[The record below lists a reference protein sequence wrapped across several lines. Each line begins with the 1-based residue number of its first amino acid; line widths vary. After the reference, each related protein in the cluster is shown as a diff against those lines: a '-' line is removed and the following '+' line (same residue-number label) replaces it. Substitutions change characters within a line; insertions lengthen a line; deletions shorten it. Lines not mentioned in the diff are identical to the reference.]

1 MELNATIT
9 LAAADLTSRDG
20 DSNVCSH
27 GLDCLPILRWS
38 NTIGGLTSRVDDVS
52 MFNPRSWFEAVPA
65 NITGI
70 FLSIGNNLWAAAA
83 TIERMADGSS
93 AMTDTFGKMANRFT
107 GAVWNSLSDW
117 RILSMAII
125 LVVGTSL
132 WRYIHNGTIQAFGQ
146 RMVALILG
154 LAMFATVGIA
164 SANNPETP
172 TTLTPY
178 WMVNTTSKYIGDVAG
193 SASDALVQGF
203 DSGGTFLA
211 HDYSKNA
218 TGDLLSCRNYLH
230 QLHLENSTHMK
241 SNGHANDTVLTAM
254 NTMWEET
261 ALRIYARTQYGPG
274 VNADQVFCRVPEY
287 RAGAT
292 ADDMALITKY
302 AISNAYDDKQPAG
315 HFSADGDMMAYI
327 PNLWEGAIGTKA
339 DQKVANEDVG
349 LDRWV
354 TMWDVCGFGKQR
366 NSLYIRSGW
375 AFVNSVEG
383 DNRGIDSSGNPASD
397 TTDLLTQCRAS
408 LTASLTKSKNGEYN
422 KADDKLRPSVM
433 MAGAAEDM
441 DAANKACSN
450 MIGSTLSGAATGG
463 FIGAAWGAAKKAASC
478 LTTNSKAEEHF
489 STFAALANK
498 FNLSS
503 SENWRTLATLHNNT
517 TDETVINSAIR
528 TLSYQQGKVTA
539 SELGASVV
547 FALSSIVNLL
557 IWGVGFG
564 LIKMLT
570 LALACLVAAGGLW
583 LGLLFYAL
591 SPDKGKRAVVNAAK
605 RVGGMCAAGS
615 VLGLAAS
622 TGCLF
627 VTAAMAGLGL
637 INGQGSTTGNTTLF
651 AVASAVLPFVYLWAI
666 RYICVNVWRIGDPF
680 SGEGLFRMIGGQAIM
695 GGLKTLGGAALGGAA
710 GAIGAAMGGGGV
722 KDMLGAAAHGA
733 GLDRSHGALGR
744 AVGTAMA
751 AKDHTE
757 MRNAMLGRN
766 KDNRPGSDADKA
778 ALDRD
783 GKPLD
788 GEGSKEAEKAAGGN
802 EAKDGRA
809 QTEEAVRDRFRK
821 ELEAKG
827 LKGEELEKALDER
840 MASDGGRKAVADH
853 LRDKHAEDAVRD
865 RFRKELEAKGLKG
878 GKLEKALDAAMAS
891 DEGRKAVDDLKYGSK
906 PSDDERTQAEKAVRD
921 RFRKELEAKGLKGD
935 RLESALDGRMRSTE
949 GMEAVS
955 ALADKL
961 HDEAGITDAERD
973 AARRAVFG
981 KRSRELQKAGFKGGD
996 LKRELDKYMDSDEAK
1011 AAVDDL
1017 ARFNHERRV
1026 YGDDIRRAEDAK
1038 RARLRESLAAQGLSG
1053 RRLDDQVE
1061 AMMASDPVRMEIM
1074 RNAHAAHASS
1084 ALASMGF
1091 GTPTPTEADHIAAY
1105 KPDAAE
1111 LAQAQKRI
1119 RERVTNEERARLSR
1133 TMDADSPDFQST
1145 LEANVDSIMRANGT
1159 GKEIGDLASEI
1170 HHDNYM
1176 AAMDRRVAALG
1187 PDARTVL
1194 DQRMAAERE
1203 RIMAGHPDL
1212 SIAEARA
1219 RARGN
1224 VLTESGMA
1232 SIQAAGER
1240 HALAG
1245 MASSLNG
1252 NANDM
1257 IAAASRLGVTATQA
1271 QMDDATDMVRQRL
1284 TQQAAAQGL
1293 SGTLLDSRVDSM
1305 MASDTGRAAV
1315 RAQALSMNPQVA
1327 AQAADARARAVDQ
1340 ATVSLMR
1347 TGAYA
1352 DTADA
1357 RAAAIAQNRLTTQYV
1372 SQGLSGDELNAKVAS
1387 MMADPT
1393 VKARMKADADVL
1405 RADPRRTAR
1414 FDGMLAET
1422 NATLRGRFETA
1433 RMSGSGNL
1441 GAAKAAVM
1449 GSGSVRT
1456 AGAVAS
1462 AVGATAGAV
1471 ARTAAAHPVA
1481 MAAATAALASIDLP
1495 AAVMT
1500 AAAAAA
1506 VHTMASPNGHVRKAV
1521 GFAKPAA
1528 RKAVAAA
1535 REDMTP
1541 LNDGDAMLAVAVPA
1555 VADPMADMP
1564 TMIPRPAP
1572 TPAAAPD
1579 GRPPAFVPPSDRP
1592 MPAADPT
1599 TRDGARVIDEAYG
1612 PGTAAVMDDEGLA
1625 SPDTAVGLNRGQ
1637 AVLPQ
1642 PRSGY
1647 TDEAAGYNAAHG
1659 AGDSAYPPAPR
1670 GGLEMRE
1677 VPAPAPAEA
1686 LAAVSSTPAV
1696 KAAVEAYAQTTGM
1709 DAATAVHFDK
1719 HPADSLRSMG
1729 IGVADDREAARVASA
1744 LGRLGVTGGGDAVA
1758 DAAQAIH
1765 DAGGADARAALG
1777 IIRGAMPR
1785 SARPAPTV
1793 AAPQA
1798 PRRAASPSAP
1808 AAMPP
1813 HPVETPSAAQSPA
1826 STIEATP
1833 SAPRSGS
1840 ASRGRH
1846 DGASYAKARSDA
1858 ARRGGDGSER
1868 PAMASADKATAMRA
1882 DMDAAATPK
1891 TVHDGPSRPAGGESA
1906 PHEGPAADK

>member
-1 MELNATIT
+1 MDLNTTVT
-9 LAAADLTSRDG
+9 LAINTDDG
-20 DSNVCSH
+20 SKTVCNQ
-27 GLDCLPILRWS
+27 LDCLPILRWS

-52 MFNPRSWFEAVPA
+52 LFNPRSWFETVPA

-83 TIERMADGSS
+83 TIERMADGST
-93 AMTDTFGKMANRFT
+93 AMLDSFGKMANRFT

-132 WRYIHNGTIQAFGQ
+132 WRYIHNGTVQAFGQ

-164 SANNPETP
+164 SANNPEKP
-172 TTLTPY
+172 ATLTPY
-178 WMVNTTSKYIGDVAG
+178 WMVTTTSKYIGDVAG
-193 SASDALVQGF
+193 SASDALVDEF
-203 DSGGTFLA
+203 DHGGTFLA

-230 QLHLENSTHMK
+230 ELHALNQKAAAIDNK
-241 SNGHANDTVLTAM
+241 SRDMVLTAM

-274 VNADQVFCRVPEY
+274 ENADQVFCRVPEY
-287 RAGAT
+287 RAGVT
-292 ADDMALITKY
+292 AQ
-302 AISNAYDDKQPAG
+302 N
-315 HFSADGDMMAYI
+315 MAYI
-327 PNLWEGAIGTKA
+327 TDQAVNDGSNNKANVARGGGLGDAMAWHPDLWEA
-339 DQKVANEDVG
+339 DLDDKDSTKVANEDVF

-354 TMWDVCGFGKQR
+354 TMWDVCGYGKQR
-366 NSLYIRSGW
+366 NNLYARSGW
-375 AFVNSVEG
+375 AFVNSIEG
-383 DNRGIDSSGNPASD
+383 SNRGVDKSGDPSSDKNG
-397 TTDLLTQCRAS
+397 TDLVMQCRAAIEAKTDKKDANPNS
-408 LTASLTKSKNGEYN
+408 KLQPSAMSENKTSCLKIGRESVYCREQKGTASDDFVSM
-422 KADDKLRPSVM
+422 KA
-433 MAGAAEDM
+433 
-441 DAANKACSN
+441 
-450 MIGSTLSGAATGG
+450 IT
-463 FIGAAWGAAKKAASC
+463 
-478 LTTNSKAEEHF
+478 
-489 STFAALANK
+489 NK
-498 FNLSS
+498 FNIRTDS
-503 SENWRTLATLHNNT
+503 NWRSLSQTNNNT
-517 TDETVINSAIR
+517 TDENVINAAKR

-547 FALSSIVNLL
+547 FSLSAIVNLL

-778 ALDRD
+778 ALDKD

-788 GEGSKEAEKAAGGN
+788 GEGSKEAEKAAGGDG
-802 EAKDGRA
+802 AKDGRA
-809 QTEEAVRDRFRK
+809 RTEEAVRDRFRK

-840 MASDGGRKAVADH
+840 MASDEGRKAVADH
-853 LRDKHAEDAVRD
+853 LRDKHAEEAVRD

-878 GKLEKALDAAMAS
+878 GKLEKALDAAMDS

-906 PSDDERTQAEKAVRD
+906 PSDDERTQAERAVRD

-1187 PDARTVL
+1187 PDARAVL

-1293 SGTLLDSRVDSM
+1293 SGMLLDSRVDSM

-1433 RMSGSGNL
+1433 RMSGAGSL

-1449 GSGSVRT
+1449 GSRSVRT

-1471 ARTAAAHPVA
+1471 ARTAAAHPVV
-1481 MAAATAALASIDLP
+1481 MAAATAALAPIDLP
-1495 AAVMT
+1495 ATAMAAT
-1500 AAAAAA
+1500 AALAS
-1506 VHTMASPNGHVRKAV
+1506 HTLAGPNGHVRKAV
-1521 GFAKPAA
+1521 GFAKPIA

-1555 VADPMADMP
+1555 TADPMADMP
-1564 TMIPRPAP
+1564 TMIP
-1572 TPAAAPD
+1572 TPAATPD

-1592 MPAADPT
+1592 MPAADPA

-1625 SPDTAVGLNRGQ
+1625 SPDTAVRLNRGQ

-1659 AGDSAYPPAPR
+1659 AEDPAYPPAPR
-1670 GGLEMRE
+1670 GGLEMRK

-1709 DAATAVHFDK
+1709 DTATAVHFDK

-1765 DAGGADARAALG
+1765 DAGGADAKAALD
-1777 IIRGAMPR
+1777 IIRKAGGG
-1785 SARPAPTV
+1785 RPADI
-1793 AAPQA
+1793 
-1798 PRRAASPSAP
+1798 RA
-1808 AAMPP
+1808 
-1813 HPVETPSAAQSPA
+1813 
-1826 STIEATP
+1826 
-1833 SAPRSGS
+1833 
-1840 ASRGRH
+1840 
-1846 DGASYAKARSDA
+1846 
-1858 ARRGGDGSER
+1858 
-1868 PAMASADKATAMRA
+1868 
-1882 DMDAAATPK
+1882 
-1891 TVHDGPSRPAGGESA
+1891 
-1906 PHEGPAADK
+1906 

>member
-1 MELNATIT
+1 MDLNTTVT
-9 LAAADLTSRDG
+9 LAMDAGANTGDG
-20 DSNVCSH
+20 STTVCNQ
-27 GLDCLPILRWS
+27 LDCLPILRWS

-52 MFNPRSWFEAVPA
+52 LFNPRSWFEAVPA

-83 TIERMADGSS
+83 TIERMADGST
-93 AMTDTFGKMANRFT
+93 AMLDSFGKMANRFT

-132 WRYIHNGTIQAFGQ
+132 WRYVHNGTVQAFGQ

-172 TTLTPY
+172 ATLTPY
-178 WMVNTTSKYIGDVAG
+178 WMVTTTSKYIGDVAG
-193 SASDALVQGF
+193 SASDALVDEF
-203 DSGGTFLA
+203 DHGGTFLA

-230 QLHLENSTHMK
+230 ELHVLNQKAAAIDNK
-241 SNGHANDTVLTAM
+241 SRDTVLTAM

-274 VNADQVFCRVPEY
+274 ENADQVFCRVPEY
-287 RAGAT
+287 RAGVT
-292 ADDMALITKY
+292 AQ
-302 AISNAYDDKQPAG
+302 N
-315 HFSADGDMMAYI
+315 MAYI
-327 PNLWEGAIGTKA
+327 TDQAVNDGSNNKANVAWGGGLGDAMAWHPDLWEA
-339 DQKVANEDVG
+339 DLDDKDSTKVANEDVF

-354 TMWDVCGFGKQR
+354 TMWDVCGYGKQR
-366 NSLYIRSGW
+366 NNLYARSGW
-375 AFVNSVEG
+375 AFVNSIEG
-383 DNRGIDSSGNPASD
+383 SDRGVDKSGDPSSDKNG
-397 TTDLLTQCRAS
+397 TDLVMQCRAAIEAKTDKKDANPNS
-408 LTASLTKSKNGEYN
+408 KLQPSAMSENKTSCPKIGRESVYCREQKGTASNDFVSM
-422 KADDKLRPSVM
+422 KA
-433 MAGAAEDM
+433 
-441 DAANKACSN
+441 
-450 MIGSTLSGAATGG
+450 IT
-463 FIGAAWGAAKKAASC
+463 
-478 LTTNSKAEEHF
+478 
-489 STFAALANK
+489 NK
-498 FNLSS
+498 FNIRTDS
-503 SENWRTLATLHNNT
+503 NWRSLSQTNNNT
-517 TDETVINSAIR
+517 TDENVINAAKR

-547 FALSSIVNLL
+547 FSLSAIVNLL

-605 RVGGMCAAGS
+605 RVAGMCAAGS

-680 SGEGLFRMIGGQAIM
+680 SGEGLFKMIGGQAIM

-778 ALDRD
+778 ALDKD
-783 GKPLD
+783 GKPID

-809 QTEEAVRDRFRK
+809 QAEE
-821 ELEAKG
+821 
-827 LKGEELEKALDER
+827 
-840 MASDGGRKAVADH
+840 
-853 LRDKHAEDAVRD
+853 
-865 RFRKELEAKGLKG
+865 
-878 GKLEKALDAAMAS
+878 
-891 DEGRKAVDDLKYGSK
+891 
-906 PSDDERTQAEKAVRD
+906 TVRD

-955 ALADKL
+955 ALADRL

-1017 ARFNHERRV
+1017 ARFNHEQRV

-1133 TMDADSPDFQST
+1133 TMDTDSPDFQST

-1187 PDARTVL
+1187 PDARAVL

-1257 IAAASRLGVTATQA
+1257 IAAASRLGVTATQT
-1271 QMDDATDMVRQRL
+1271 QMDDATDMVRQRF
-1284 TQQAAAQGL
+1284 TEQAAAQGL

-1357 RAAAIAQNRLTTQYV
+1357 RAAAIAQNRLTTRYV

-1441 GAAKAAVM
+1441 GAARAAVM

-1456 AGAVAS
+1456 AGAAAS

-1481 MAAATAALASIDLP
+1481 MAAATAALAPIDLP
-1495 AAVMT
+1495 AAAMT
-1500 AAAAAA
+1500 ATAALA
-1506 VHTMASPNGHVRKAV
+1506 VHTMASPNGHVHKAV
-1521 GFAKPAA
+1521 GFAKPIA

-1555 VADPMADMP
+1555 TADPMADMP
-1564 TMIPRPAP
+1564 TTIPRPAP

-1592 MPAADPT
+1592 MPAADPA

-1625 SPDTAVGLNRGQ
+1625 SPDAAVRLNRGQ

-1659 AGDSAYPPAPR
+1659 AEDSAYPPAPL
-1670 GGLEMRE
+1670 GGLEMRK
-1677 VPAPAPAEA
+1677 VPTPAPAEA

-1696 KAAVEAYAQTTGM
+1696 KAAVEAYAQTIGM
-1709 DAATAVHFDK
+1709 DTATAVHFDK

-1729 IGVADDREAARVASA
+1729 IDVADDREAARVASA

-1765 DAGGADARAALG
+1765 DAGGADAKAALD
-1777 IIRGAMPR
+1777 IIR
-1785 SARPAPTV
+1785 
-1793 AAPQA
+1793 
-1798 PRRAASPSAP
+1798 
-1808 AAMPP
+1808 
-1813 HPVETPSAAQSPA
+1813 
-1826 STIEATP
+1826 
-1833 SAPRSGS
+1833 
-1840 ASRGRH
+1840 
-1846 DGASYAKARSDA
+1846 K
-1858 ARRGGDGSER
+1858 
-1868 PAMASADKATAMRA
+1868 
-1882 DMDAAATPK
+1882 
-1891 TVHDGPSRPAGGESA
+1891 AGGTA
-1906 PHEGPAADK
+1906 H

>member
-117 RILSMAII
+117 RILSVAII
-125 LVVGTSL
+125 LVVGVSL
-132 WRYIHNGTIQAFGQ
+132 WRYIHNGTVQAFGQ
-146 RMVALILG
+146 RMVALVLG
-154 LAMFATVGIA
+154 LAMFSTVGIA

-172 TTLTPY
+172 ATLTPY

-292 ADDMALITKY
+292 ADDIALITKY

-408 LTASLTKSKNGEYN
+408 LTASLTKSKNSEYN
-422 KADDKLRPSVM
+422 KADGKLRPSVM

-615 VLGLAAS
+615 VLGLVAS

-788 GEGSKEAEKAAGGN
+788 GEGSKEVEKAAGGN

-809 QTEEAVRDRFRK
+809 QAEETVRDRFRK

-827 LKGEELEKALDER
+827 LKGR
-840 MASDGGRKAVADH
+840 R
-853 LRDKHAEDAVRD
+853 
-865 RFRKELEAKGLKG
+865 
-878 GKLEKALDAAMAS
+878 LEKALDAAMDS

-1017 ARFNHERRV
+1017 ARFNHEQRV

-1111 LAQAQKRI
+1111 FAQAQKRI

-1133 TMDADSPDFQST
+1133 TMDTGSPDFQST

-1187 PDARTVL
+1187 PDARAVL
-1194 DQRMAAERE
+1194 DRRMAAERE

-1219 RARGN
+1219 RARAN

-1271 QMDDATDMVRQRL
+1271 QMDDATDMVRQRF
-1284 TQQAAAQGL
+1284 TEQAAAQGL

-1357 RAAAIAQNRLTTQYV
+1357 RAAAIAQNRLTTRYV
-1372 SQGLSGDELNAKVAS
+1372 SQGLSGDELDAKVAS

-1422 NATLRGRFETA
+1422 NSTLRGRFETA

-1449 GSGSVRT
+1449 GSGSVQT

-1462 AVGATAGAV
+1462 AIGATAGAV
-1471 ARTAAAHPVA
+1471 ARTAAAHPVV
-1481 MAAATAALASIDLP
+1481 MAAATAALAPIDLP
-1495 AAVMT
+1495 AAAMT

-1506 VHTMASPNGHVRKAV
+1506 VHTMASPNGHVHKAV
-1521 GFAKPAA
+1521 GFAKPVA

-1541 LNDGDAMLAVAVPA
+1541 LNDGGAMLAVAVPA
-1555 VADPMADMP
+1555 TADPMADMP
-1564 TMIPRPAP
+1564 TTIPRPAP
-1572 TPAAAPD
+1572 TPAATPD

-1625 SPDTAVGLNRGQ
+1625 SPDTAVRLNRGQ

-1659 AGDSAYPPAPR
+1659 AGDSAYPPAPL
-1670 GGLEMRE
+1670 GGLEMRK

-1686 LAAVSSTPAV
+1686 LSAVSSTPAV

-1709 DAATAVHFDK
+1709 DTATAVHFDK

-1729 IGVADDREAARVASA
+1729 IDVADDREAARVASA

-1765 DAGGADARAALG
+1765 DAGGADAEAALD
-1777 IIRGAMPR
+1777 IIR
-1785 SARPAPTV
+1785 
-1793 AAPQA
+1793 
-1798 PRRAASPSAP
+1798 
-1808 AAMPP
+1808 
-1813 HPVETPSAAQSPA
+1813 
-1826 STIEATP
+1826 
-1833 SAPRSGS
+1833 
-1840 ASRGRH
+1840 
-1846 DGASYAKARSDA
+1846 KAGGA
-1858 ARRGGDGSER
+1858 AR
-1868 PAMASADKATAMRA
+1868 
-1882 DMDAAATPK
+1882 
-1891 TVHDGPSRPAGGESA
+1891 
-1906 PHEGPAADK
+1906 

>member
-1 MELNATIT
+1 MDLNTTVT
-9 LAAADLTSRDG
+9 LAKDAGANTGDG
-20 DSNVCSH
+20 STTVCNQ
-27 GLDCLPILRWS
+27 LDCLPILRWS

-52 MFNPRSWFEAVPA
+52 LFNPRSWFEAVPA

-83 TIERMADGSS
+83 TIERMADGST
-93 AMTDTFGKMANRFT
+93 AMLDSFGKMANRFT

-132 WRYIHNGTIQAFGQ
+132 WRYVHNGTVQAFGQ

-172 TTLTPY
+172 ATLTPY
-178 WMVNTTSKYIGDVAG
+178 WMVTTTSKYIGDVAG
-193 SASDALVQGF
+193 SASDALVDEF
-203 DSGGTFLA
+203 DHGGTFLA

-230 QLHLENSTHMK
+230 ELHVLNQKAAAIDNK
-241 SNGHANDTVLTAM
+241 SRDMVLTAM

-274 VNADQVFCRVPEY
+274 ENADQVFCRVPEY
-287 RAGAT
+287 RTGVT
-292 ADDMALITKY
+292 AQD
-302 AISNAYDDKQPAG
+302 
-315 HFSADGDMMAYI
+315 MAYI
-327 PNLWEGAIGTKA
+327 TDQAVNDGSNNKANVARDDGLGDAMAWHPDLWEA
-339 DQKVANEDVG
+339 DLDDKDSTKVANEDVF

-354 TMWDVCGFGKQR
+354 TMWDVCGYGKQR
-366 NSLYIRSGW
+366 NNLYARSGW
-375 AFVNSVEG
+375 AFVNSIEG
-383 DNRGIDSSGNPASD
+383 SDRGVDESGAPSSDKNG
-397 TTDLLTQCRAS
+397 TDLVMQCRAAIEAKTTKTGGLNS
-408 LTASLTKSKNGEYN
+408 KLQPSTMFENNTSCPKIGRESVYCREQKGTASDDFVSM
-422 KADDKLRPSVM
+422 KA
-433 MAGAAEDM
+433 
-441 DAANKACSN
+441 
-450 MIGSTLSGAATGG
+450 IT
-463 FIGAAWGAAKKAASC
+463 
-478 LTTNSKAEEHF
+478 
-489 STFAALANK
+489 NK
-498 FNLSS
+498 FNIRTDS
-503 SENWRTLATLHNNT
+503 NWRSLSQTNNNT
-517 TDETVINSAIR
+517 TDENVINAAKR

-666 RYICVNVWRIGDPF
+666 RYICVNIWRIGDPF
-680 SGEGLFRMIGGQAIM
+680 SGEGLFKMIGGQAIM

-722 KDMLGAAAHGA
+722 RDMLGAAAHGA

-778 ALDRD
+778 ALDKD
-783 GKPLD
+783 GQPLD

-809 QTEEAVRDRFRK
+809 QAEETVRDRFRK

-840 MASDGGRKAVADH
+840 MASDEGRKAVADH
-853 LRDKHAEDAVRD
+853 LRDKHAED
-865 RFRKELEAKGLKG
+865 
-878 GKLEKALDAAMAS
+878 
-891 DEGRKAVDDLKYGSK
+891 
-906 PSDDERTQAEKAVRD
+906 AVRD

-955 ALADKL
+955 ALADRL

-1017 ARFNHERRV
+1017 ARYNHEQRV

-1119 RERVTNEERARLSR
+1119 RERVTNEEGARLSR
-1133 TMDADSPDFQST
+1133 TMDTGSPDFQST

-1187 PDARTVL
+1187 PDARAVL
-1194 DQRMAAERE
+1194 DRRMAAERE

-1219 RARGN
+1219 RARAN

-1327 AQAADARARAVDQ
+1327 AQAAAARARAVDQ

-1357 RAAAIAQNRLTTQYV
+1357 RAAAIAQNRLTTRYV

-1422 NATLRGRFETA
+1422 NSTLRGRFETA

-1449 GSGSVRT
+1449 GSGSVQT
-1456 AGAVAS
+1456 AGTVAS
-1462 AVGATAGAV
+1462 AIGATAGAV
-1471 ARTAAAHPVA
+1471 ARTAAAHPVV
-1481 MAAATAALASIDLP
+1481 MAAATAALAPIDLP
-1495 AAVMT
+1495 AAAMT
-1500 AAAAAA
+1500 ATAALA
-1506 VHTMASPNGHVRKAV
+1506 VHTMASPNGHVHKAV
-1521 GFAKPAA
+1521 GFAKPIA

-1541 LNDGDAMLAVAVPA
+1541 PNDGDAMLAVAVPA
-1555 VADPMADMP
+1555 TADPMADMP

-1572 TPAAAPD
+1572 TPAAESA

-1625 SPDTAVGLNRGQ
+1625 SPDTAVRLNRGQ

-1659 AGDSAYPPAPR
+1659 AEDSAYPPVPR

-1677 VPAPAPAEA
+1677 APAPAPAEA

-1729 IGVADDREAARVASA
+1729 IDVADDREAAQVASA
-1744 LGRLGVTGGGDAVA
+1744 LGRLGTTGGGDAVA

-1765 DAGGADARAALG
+1765 DAGGADAEAALD
-1777 IIRGAMPR
+1777 IIR
-1785 SARPAPTV
+1785 
-1793 AAPQA
+1793 
-1798 PRRAASPSAP
+1798 
-1808 AAMPP
+1808 
-1813 HPVETPSAAQSPA
+1813 
-1826 STIEATP
+1826 
-1833 SAPRSGS
+1833 
-1840 ASRGRH
+1840 
-1846 DGASYAKARSDA
+1846 K
-1858 ARRGGDGSER
+1858 
-1868 PAMASADKATAMRA
+1868 
-1882 DMDAAATPK
+1882 
-1891 TVHDGPSRPAGGESA
+1891 AGGTA
-1906 PHEGPAADK
+1906 H

>member
-1 MELNATIT
+1 MDLNTTVT
-9 LAAADLTSRDG
+9 LAMNASANTDDG
-20 DSNVCSH
+20 SKTVCNQ
-27 GLDCLPILRWS
+27 LDCLPILRWS

-52 MFNPRSWFEAVPA
+52 LFNPRSWFEAVPA

-83 TIERMADGSS
+83 TIERMADGSA
-93 AMTDTFGKMANRFT
+93 AMLDSFGKMANRFT

-164 SANNPETP
+164 SANNPEKP
-172 TTLTPY
+172 ATLTPY
-178 WMVNTTSKYIGDVAG
+178 WMVTTTSKYIGDVAG
-193 SASDALVQGF
+193 SASDALVDRF
-203 DSGGTFLA
+203 DHGGTFLA
-211 HDYSKNA
+211 HDFSKNA

-230 QLHLENSTHMK
+230 ELHALNQKAAAIDNK
-241 SNGHANDTVLTAM
+241 SRDTVLTAM

-274 VNADQVFCRVPEY
+274 ENADQVFCRVPEY
-287 RAGAT
+287 RAGVT
-292 ADDMALITKY
+292 AQ
-302 AISNAYDDKQPAG
+302 N
-315 HFSADGDMMAYI
+315 MAYI
-327 PNLWEGAIGTKA
+327 TDQAVNDGSDNKANVAWSGGLGDAMAWHPDLWEA
-339 DQKVANEDVG
+339 DLDDKDSTKVANEDVF

-354 TMWDVCGFGKQR
+354 TMWDVCGYGKQR
-366 NSLYIRSGW
+366 NNLYARSGW
-375 AFVNSVEG
+375 AFVNSIEG
-383 DNRGIDSSGNPASD
+383 SDRGVDKSGDPSSDKNG
-397 TTDLLTQCRAS
+397 TDLVMQCRAAIEAKTTKTGS
-408 LTASLTKSKNGEYN
+408 LNSKLQPSTMSESKTSCPKIGREGVYCREQKGTASNDFVSM
-422 KADDKLRPSVM
+422 KA
-433 MAGAAEDM
+433 
-441 DAANKACSN
+441 
-450 MIGSTLSGAATGG
+450 IT
-463 FIGAAWGAAKKAASC
+463 
-478 LTTNSKAEEHF
+478 
-489 STFAALANK
+489 NK
-498 FNLSS
+498 FNIRTDS
-503 SENWRTLATLHNNT
+503 NWRSLSQTNNNT
-517 TDETVINSAIR
+517 TDENVINAAKR

-547 FALSSIVNLL
+547 FSLAAIVNLL

-680 SGEGLFRMIGGQAIM
+680 SGEGLFKMIGGQAIM

-733 GLDRSHGALGR
+733 ELDRSHGALGR

-778 ALDRD
+778 ALDKD

-802 EAKDGRA
+802 EAKDEKSQA
-809 QTEEAVRDRFRK
+809 EETVRDRFRK

-840 MASDGGRKAVADH
+840 MASDEGRKAVADH
-853 LRDKHAEDAVRD
+853 LRDKHAED
-865 RFRKELEAKGLKG
+865 
-878 GKLEKALDAAMAS
+878 
-891 DEGRKAVDDLKYGSK
+891 
-906 PSDDERTQAEKAVRD
+906 AVRD

-1011 AAVDDL
+1011 AAVDNL
-1017 ARFNHERRV
+1017 ARFNHEQRV

-1038 RARLRESLAAQGLSG
+1038 RAQLRESLAAQGLSG

-1133 TMDADSPDFQST
+1133 TMDTDSPDFQST

-1187 PDARTVL
+1187 PDARAVL

-1357 RAAAIAQNRLTTQYV
+1357 RAAAIAQNRLTTRYV

-1433 RMSGSGNL
+1433 RMSGAGSL

-1449 GSGSVRT
+1449 GSRGVQT

-1462 AVGATAGAV
+1462 AVGATTEAV

-1481 MAAATAALASIDLP
+1481 MAAATAALAPIDLP
-1495 AAVMT
+1495 VTAMAAT
-1500 AAAAAA
+1500 AALA
-1506 VHTMASPNGHVRKAV
+1506 VHTMASPNGHVHKAV
-1521 GFAKPAA
+1521 EFAKPAA

-1555 VADPMADMP
+1555 TADPMADMP

-1572 TPAAAPD
+1572 TPAATPD

-1612 PGTAAVMDDEGLA
+1612 PGTAAVMNDEGLA
-1625 SPDTAVGLNRGQ
+1625 SPDAAVRLNRGQ

-1659 AGDSAYPPAPR
+1659 AEDSVYPPAPR

-1677 VPAPAPAEA
+1677 APAPAPAEA

-1729 IGVADDREAARVASA
+1729 IDVADDREAARVASA

-1765 DAGGADARAALG
+1765 DAGGADAKVALG

-1785 SARPAPTV
+1785 STPARPAPTV
-1793 AAPQA
+1793 V
-1798 PRRAASPSAP
+1798 SSAR
-1808 AAMPP
+1808 
-1813 HPVETPSAAQSPA
+1813 PSAAQSPA
-1826 STIEATP
+1826 STAEATP

-1846 DGASYAKARSDA
+1846 DGVSYAKARSDA

-1891 TVHDGPSRPAGGESA
+1891 TAHDGPSKPAGGESA

>member
-70 FLSIGNNLWAAAA
+70 FLSVGNNLWAAAA

-117 RILSMAII
+117 RILSVAII
-125 LVVGTSL
+125 LVVGVSL
-132 WRYIHNGTIQAFGQ
+132 WRYIHNGTVQAFGQ
-146 RMVALILG
+146 RMVALVLG
-154 LAMFATVGIA
+154 LAMFSTVGIA

-172 TTLTPY
+172 ATLTPY

-450 MIGSTLSGAATGG
+450 MTGSILSGAATGG

-478 LTTNSKAEEHF
+478 LTTNSKAEDHF
-489 STFAALANK
+489 TTFAALANK

-517 TDETVINSAIR
+517 TDETVVNSAIR

-778 ALDRD
+778 ALDKD
-783 GKPLD
+783 GQPLD

-809 QTEEAVRDRFRK
+809 QAEETVRDRFRK

-827 LKGEELEKALDER
+827 LKGR
-840 MASDGGRKAVADH
+840 
-853 LRDKHAEDAVRD
+853 
-865 RFRKELEAKGLKG
+865 
-878 GKLEKALDAAMAS
+878 KLEKALDAAMAS

-955 ALADKL
+955 ALADRL

-1017 ARFNHERRV
+1017 ARFNHEQRV

-1111 LAQAQKRI
+1111 FAQAQKRI

-1187 PDARTVL
+1187 PDARAVL
-1194 DQRMAAERE
+1194 DRRMAAERE

-1219 RARGN
+1219 RARAN

-1257 IAAASRLGVTATQA
+1257 IAAASRLGVAATQA

-1471 ARTAAAHPVA
+1471 ARTAAAHPVV
-1481 MAAATAALASIDLP
+1481 MAAATAALAPIDLP
-1495 AAVMT
+1495 VTAMAAT
-1500 AAAAAA
+1500 AAL
-1506 VHTMASPNGHVRKAV
+1506 VSHTLASPNGHVHKAV
-1521 GFAKPAA
+1521 EFAKPAA

-1535 REDMTP
+1535 RENMTP

-1625 SPDTAVGLNRGQ
+1625 SPDTAVRLNRGQ

-1659 AGDSAYPPAPR
+1659 AGDSAYPPAPQ

-1729 IGVADDREAARVASA
+1729 IDVADDREAARVASA

-1813 HPVETPSAAQSPA
+1813 HPVETPSAAQSPS

-1891 TVHDGPSRPAGGESA
+1891 TAHDGPSRPAGGESA

>member
-203 DSGGTFLA
+203 DSGRTFLA

-422 KADDKLRPSVM
+422 KADGKLRPSVM

-591 SPDKGKRAVVNAAK
+591 SPDRGKRAVVNAAK

-778 ALDRD
+778 ALDKD

-802 EAKDGRA
+802 EAKD
-809 QTEEAVRDRFRK
+809 
-821 ELEAKG
+821 
-827 LKGEELEKALDER
+827 EK
-840 MASDGGRKAVADH
+840 S
-853 LRDKHAEDAVRD
+853 
-865 RFRKELEAKGLKG
+865 
-878 GKLEKALDAAMAS
+878 
-891 DEGRKAVDDLKYGSK
+891 
-906 PSDDERTQAEKAVRD
+906 QAEETVRD

-1017 ARFNHERRV
+1017 ARFNHGQRV

-1187 PDARTVL
+1187 PDARAVL
-1194 DQRMAAERE
+1194 DQRMAAERK

-1257 IAAASRLGVTATQA
+1257 IAAASRLGVAATQA

-1357 RAAAIAQNRLTTQYV
+1357 RAAAIAQNRLATQYV

-1433 RMSGSGNL
+1433 RMSGSRNL

-1449 GSGSVRT
+1449 GSRSVQT

-1481 MAAATAALASIDLP
+1481 MAAATAALAPIDLP
-1495 AAVMT
+1495 ATAMAAT
-1500 AAAAAA
+1500 AALAS
-1506 VHTMASPNGHVRKAV
+1506 HTLAGPNGHVRKAV
-1521 GFAKPAA
+1521 GFAKPIA

-1535 REDMTP
+1535 RKNMTP
-1541 LNDGDAMLAVAVPA
+1541 LNDGDAMLAVAVPGHRRPHGGH
-1555 VADPMADMP
+1555 ADDDPKA
-1564 TMIPRPAP
+1564 RPDARGGP
-1572 TPAAAPD
+1572 
-1579 GRPPAFVPPSDRP
+1579 GRPPAGVRPAVRPSDAGRRSGDPRRRP
-1592 MPAADPT
+1592 
-1599 TRDGARVIDEAYG
+1599 RHRRGVRSGHRGRHGRRGARVAG
-1612 PGTAAVMDDEGLA
+1612 HG
-1625 SPDTAVGLNRGQ
+1625 RQ
-1637 AVLPQ
+1637 AE
-1642 PRSGY
+1642 PR
-1647 TDEAAGYNAAHG
+1647 
-1659 AGDSAYPPAPR
+1659 
-1670 GGLEMRE
+1670 
-1677 VPAPAPAEA
+1677 
-1686 LAAVSSTPAV
+1686 
-1696 KAAVEAYAQTTGM
+1696 TG
-1709 DAATAVHFDK
+1709 
-1719 HPADSLRSMG
+1719 R
-1729 IGVADDREAARVASA
+1729 
-1744 LGRLGVTGGGDAVA
+1744 
-1758 DAAQAIH
+1758 
-1765 DAGGADARAALG
+1765 
-1777 IIRGAMPR
+1777 
-1785 SARPAPTV
+1785 
-1793 AAPQA
+1793 
-1798 PRRAASPSAP
+1798 AP
-1808 AAMPP
+1808 AAAERL
-1813 HPVETPSAAQSPA
+1813 H
-1826 STIEATP
+1826 
-1833 SAPRSGS
+1833 G
-1840 ASRGRH
+1840 RGR
-1846 DGASYAKARSDA
+1846 RLQRRPW
-1858 ARRGGDGSER
+1858 RRGPG
-1868 PAMASADKATAMRA
+1868 
-1882 DMDAAATPK
+1882 
-1891 TVHDGPSRPAGGESA
+1891 VPSGPAGRTGDA
-1906 PHEGPAADK
+1906 

>member
-1 MELNATIT
+1 MDLNTTVT
-9 LAAADLTSRDG
+9 LAMNASANTDDG
-20 DSNVCSH
+20 SKTVCNQ
-27 GLDCLPILRWS
+27 LDCLPILRWS
-38 NTIGGLTSRVDDVS
+38 NTIGGLTSRVDDIS
-52 MFNPRSWFEAVPA
+52 LFNPRSWFEAVPA

-83 TIERMADGSS
+83 MIERMADGSA
-93 AMTDTFGKMANRFT
+93 AMLDSFGKMANRFT

-164 SANNPETP
+164 SANNPEKP
-172 TTLTPY
+172 ATLTPY
-178 WMVNTTSKYIGDVAG
+178 WMVTTTSKYIGDVAG
-193 SASDALVQGF
+193 SASDTLVDEF
-203 DSGGTFLA
+203 DHGGTFLA
-211 HDYSKNA
+211 HDFSGSKHP

-230 QLHLENSTHMK
+230 ELHVLNQKAAAIDNK
-241 SNGHANDTVLTAM
+241 SRDTVLTAM

-261 ALRIYARTQYGPG
+261 ALRIYARTQYGSG
-274 VNADQVFCRVPEY
+274 ENADQVFCRVPEY
-287 RAGAT
+287 RAGVT
-292 ADDMALITKY
+292 AQ
-302 AISNAYDDKQPAG
+302 N
-315 HFSADGDMMAYI
+315 MAYI
-327 PNLWEGAIGTKA
+327 TDQAVNDGSDNKVNVTWGGGLGDAMAWHPDLWEANLDDKDST
-339 DQKVANEDVG
+339 KVANEDVF

-354 TMWDVCGFGKQR
+354 TMWDVCGYGKQR
-366 NSLYIRSGW
+366 NNLYARSGW
-375 AFVNSVEG
+375 AFVNSIEG
-383 DNRGIDSSGNPASD
+383 SDRGVDKSGDPSSDKNG
-397 TTDLLTQCRAS
+397 TDLVMQCRAAIEAKTDEKDANPNS
-408 LTASLTKSKNGEYN
+408 KLQPSTMFENKTSCPKTGRESVYCREQKGTASNDFVSM
-422 KADDKLRPSVM
+422 KA
-433 MAGAAEDM
+433 
-441 DAANKACSN
+441 
-450 MIGSTLSGAATGG
+450 IT
-463 FIGAAWGAAKKAASC
+463 
-478 LTTNSKAEEHF
+478 
-489 STFAALANK
+489 NK
-498 FNLSS
+498 FNIRTDS
-503 SENWRTLATLHNNT
+503 NWRSLSQTNNNT
-517 TDETVINSAIR
+517 TDENVINAAKR

-547 FALSSIVNLL
+547 FSLAAIVNLL

-651 AVASAVLPFVYLWAI
+651 AVASAVLPFIYLWAI

-680 SGEGLFRMIGGQAIM
+680 SGEGLFKMIGGQAIM

-802 EAKDGRA
+802 EAKDEKSQA
-809 QTEEAVRDRFRK
+809 EETVRDRFRK

-827 LKGEELEKALDER
+827 LKGEELEKALD
-840 MASDGGRKAVADH
+840 
-853 LRDKHAEDAVRD
+853 
-865 RFRKELEAKGLKG
+865 
-878 GKLEKALDAAMAS
+878 AAMDS

-1017 ARFNHERRV
+1017 ARFNHGQRV

-1038 RARLRESLAAQGLSG
+1038 RAQLRESLAAQGLSG

-1145 LEANVDSIMRANGT
+1145 LEANVDSIMRANGI

-1187 PDARTVL
+1187 PDARAVL
-1194 DQRMAAERE
+1194 DRRMAAERE

-1271 QMDDATDMVRQRL
+1271 QMDDATDMVRQRF
-1284 TQQAAAQGL
+1284 TEQAAAQGL

-1357 RAAAIAQNRLTTQYV
+1357 RAAAIAQNRLTTRYV

-1433 RMSGSGNL
+1433 RMSGSGDL

-1449 GSGSVRT
+1449 GSRSVRT

-1481 MAAATAALASIDLP
+1481 MAAATAALAPIDLP
-1495 AAVMT
+1495 VTAMAAT
-1500 AAAAAA
+1500 AALAS
-1506 VHTMASPNGHVRKAV
+1506 HTLASPNGHVRKAV
-1521 GFAKPAA
+1521 GFAKSIA

-1555 VADPMADMP
+1555 TAGPMADMP

-1592 MPAADPT
+1592 MPAADPA

-1612 PGTAAVMDDEGLA
+1612 PGTAAVMNDEGLA
-1625 SPDTAVGLNRGQ
+1625 SPDTAVRLNRGQ

-1659 AGDSAYPPAPR
+1659 AEDPVYPPAPR

-1709 DAATAVHFDK
+1709 DTATAIHFDK

-1729 IGVADDREAARVASA
+1729 IDVADDREAARVASA
-1744 LGRLGVTGGGDAVA
+1744 LGRLGVTGGGDAIA

-1765 DAGGADARAALG
+1765 DAGGADAKAALG
-1777 IIRGAMPR
+1777 IIHGAMPR
-1785 SARPAPTV
+1785 SASARPAPTV

-1798 PRRAASPSAP
+1798 PRRAASSSAP

-1826 STIEATP
+1826 STAEATP

-1840 ASRGRH
+1840 VSRGRH
-1846 DGASYAKARSDA
+1846 DGVSYAKARSDA

-1891 TVHDGPSRPAGGESA
+1891 TAHDGPSKPAGGESA

>member
-1 MELNATIT
+1 MDLNTTVT
-9 LAAADLTSRDG
+9 LAMNASANTDDG
-20 DSNVCSH
+20 SKTVCNQ
-27 GLDCLPILRWS
+27 LDCLPILRWS

-52 MFNPRSWFEAVPA
+52 LFNPRSWFEAVPA

-83 TIERMADGSS
+83 TIERMADGSA
-93 AMTDTFGKMANRFT
+93 AMLDSFGKMANRFT

-164 SANNPETP
+164 SANNPEKP
-172 TTLTPY
+172 ATLTPY
-178 WMVNTTSKYIGDVAG
+178 WMVTTTSKYIGDVAG
-193 SASDALVQGF
+193 SASDTLVDEF
-203 DSGGTFLA
+203 DHGGTFLA
-211 HDYSKNA
+211 HDFSGSKHP

-230 QLHLENSTHMK
+230 ELHVLNQKAAAIDNK
-241 SNGHANDTVLTAM
+241 SRDTVLTAM

-274 VNADQVFCRVPEY
+274 ENADQVFCRVPEY
-287 RAGAT
+287 RAGVT
-292 ADDMALITKY
+292 AQ
-302 AISNAYDDKQPAG
+302 N
-315 HFSADGDMMAYI
+315 MAYI
-327 PNLWEGAIGTKA
+327 TDQAVNDGSDNKANVAWGGGLGDAMAWHPDLWEA
-339 DQKVANEDVG
+339 DLDDKDSTKVANEDVF
-349 LDRWV
+349 LDRWA
-354 TMWDVCGFGKQR
+354 TMWDVCGYGKQR
-366 NSLYIRSGW
+366 NNLYARSGW
-375 AFVNSVEG
+375 AFVNSIEG
-383 DNRGIDSSGNPASD
+383 SDRGVDKSGDPSSDKNG
-397 TTDLLTQCRAS
+397 TDLVMQCRAAIEAKTDKKDANPNS
-408 LTASLTKSKNGEYN
+408 KLQPSTMFENKTSCPKIGRESVYCREQKGTASNDFVSM
-422 KADDKLRPSVM
+422 KA
-433 MAGAAEDM
+433 
-441 DAANKACSN
+441 
-450 MIGSTLSGAATGG
+450 IT
-463 FIGAAWGAAKKAASC
+463 
-478 LTTNSKAEEHF
+478 
-489 STFAALANK
+489 NK
-498 FNLSS
+498 FNIRTDS
-503 SENWRTLATLHNNT
+503 NWRSLSQTNNNT
-517 TDETVINSAIR
+517 TDENVINAAKR

-547 FALSSIVNLL
+547 FSLAAIVNLL

-651 AVASAVLPFVYLWAI
+651 AVASAVLPFIYLWAI

-778 ALDRD
+778 ALDKD

-788 GEGSKEAEKAAGGN
+788 GEGSKEAEKAAGGDGT
-802 EAKDGRA
+802 KDGRA
-809 QTEEAVRDRFRK
+809 RTEEAVRDRFRK

-840 MASDGGRKAVADH
+840 MASDEGRKAVADH

-906 PSDDERTQAEKAVRD
+906 PSDDERTQAEEAVHD

-1017 ARFNHERRV
+1017 ARFNHGQRV

-1038 RARLRESLAAQGLSG
+1038 RAQLRESLAAQGLSG

-1133 TMDADSPDFQST
+1133 TMDTDSPDFQST

-1187 PDARTVL
+1187 PDARAVL
-1194 DQRMAAERE
+1194 DRRMAAERE

-1357 RAAAIAQNRLTTQYV
+1357 RAAAIAQNRLTTRYV

-1393 VKARMKADADVL
+1393 VMARMKADADVL

-1433 RMSGSGNL
+1433 RMSGAGSL

-1449 GSGSVRT
+1449 GSRSVQT

-1481 MAAATAALASIDLP
+1481 MAAATAALAPIDLP
-1495 AAVMT
+1495 IAAMAATT
-1500 AAAAAA
+1500 ALAS
-1506 VHTMASPNGHVRKAV
+1506 HTLASPNGHVRKAV

-1555 VADPMADMP
+1555 TAGPMADMP

-1572 TPAAAPD
+1572 TPAATPD

-1592 MPAADPT
+1592 MPAADPA

-1612 PGTAAVMDDEGLA
+1612 PGTAGVMNDEGLA
-1625 SPDTAVGLNRGQ
+1625 SPDTAVRLNRGQ

-1659 AGDSAYPPAPR
+1659 AEDSAYPPVPR

-1677 VPAPAPAEA
+1677 APAPAPAEA

-1744 LGRLGVTGGGDAVA
+1744 LGRLGVTRGGDAVA

-1765 DAGGADARAALG
+1765 DAGGADAKAALG

-1785 SARPAPTV
+1785 STPARPAPTV
-1793 AAPQA
+1793 V
-1798 PRRAASPSAP
+1798 SSAR
-1808 AAMPP
+1808 
-1813 HPVETPSAAQSPA
+1813 PSAAQSPA
-1826 STIEATP
+1826 STVEATP
-1833 SAPRSGS
+1833 SAPRSGF

>member
-1 MELNATIT
+1 MDLNTTVT
-9 LAAADLTSRDG
+9 LAMNASANTDDG
-20 DSNVCSH
+20 SKTVCNQ
-27 GLDCLPILRWS
+27 LDCLPILRWS

-52 MFNPRSWFEAVPA
+52 LFNPRSWFEAVPA

-83 TIERMADGSS
+83 TIERMADGST
-93 AMTDTFGKMANRFT
+93 AMLDSFGKMANRFT

-172 TTLTPY
+172 ATLTPY
-178 WMVNTTSKYIGDVAG
+178 WMVTTTSKYIGDVAG
-193 SASDALVQGF
+193 SASDTLVDEF
-203 DSGGTFLA
+203 DHGGTFLA

-230 QLHLENSTHMK
+230 ELHALNQKAAAIDNK
-241 SNGHANDTVLTAM
+241 SRDTVLTAM

-274 VNADQVFCRVPEY
+274 ENADQVFCRVPEY
-287 RAGAT
+287 RAGVT
-292 ADDMALITKY
+292 AQ
-302 AISNAYDDKQPAG
+302 N
-315 HFSADGDMMAYI
+315 MAYI
-327 PNLWEGAIGTKA
+327 TDQAVNDGSDNKVNVAWGGGLGDAMAWHPDLWEA
-339 DQKVANEDVG
+339 DLDDKDSTKVANEDVF
-349 LDRWV
+349 LDRWA
-354 TMWDVCGFGKQR
+354 TMWDVCGYDKQR
-366 NSLYIRSGW
+366 NNLYARSGW
-375 AFVNSVEG
+375 AFVNSIEG
-383 DNRGIDSSGNPASD
+383 SDRGVDKSGDPSSDKNG
-397 TTDLLTQCRAS
+397 TDLVMQCRAAIEAKTDKKDANPNS
-408 LTASLTKSKNGEYN
+408 KLQPSTMFENKTSCPKIGRESVYCREQKGTASNDFVSM
-422 KADDKLRPSVM
+422 KA
-433 MAGAAEDM
+433 
-441 DAANKACSN
+441 
-450 MIGSTLSGAATGG
+450 IT
-463 FIGAAWGAAKKAASC
+463 
-478 LTTNSKAEEHF
+478 
-489 STFAALANK
+489 NK
-498 FNLSS
+498 FNIRTDS
-503 SENWRTLATLHNNT
+503 NWRSLSQTNNNT
-517 TDETVINSAIR
+517 TDENVINAAKR

-547 FALSSIVNLL
+547 FSLAAIVNLL

-651 AVASAVLPFVYLWAI
+651 AVASAVLPFIYLWAI

-680 SGEGLFRMIGGQAIM
+680 SGEGLFKMIGGQAIM

-778 ALDRD
+778 ALDKD

-788 GEGSKEAEKAAGGN
+788 GEGSKEAEKAAGGDGT
-802 EAKDGRA
+802 KDGRA
-809 QTEEAVRDRFRK
+809 RTEEAVRDRFRE

-840 MASDGGRKAVADH
+840 MASDEGRKAVADH

-906 PSDDERTQAEKAVRD
+906 PSDDERTQAEEAVRD

-1017 ARFNHERRV
+1017 ARFNHGQRV

-1038 RARLRESLAAQGLSG
+1038 RAQLRESLAAQGLSG

-1133 TMDADSPDFQST
+1133 TMDTDSPDFQST

-1187 PDARTVL
+1187 PDARAVL
-1194 DQRMAAERE
+1194 DRRMAAERE

-1327 AQAADARARAVDQ
+1327 AQAAGARARAVDQ

-1422 NATLRGRFETA
+1422 NATLHGRFETA

-1471 ARTAAAHPVA
+1471 ARTAAAHPVV
-1481 MAAATAALASIDLP
+1481 MAAATAALAPIDLP
-1495 AAVMT
+1495 VTAMAAT
-1500 AAAAAA
+1500 AAL
-1506 VHTMASPNGHVRKAV
+1506 VSHTLASPNGHVHKAV
-1521 GFAKPAA
+1521 EFAKPAA

-1535 REDMTP
+1535 RENMTP

-1625 SPDTAVGLNRGQ
+1625 SPDTAVRLNRGQ

-1659 AGDSAYPPAPR
+1659 AGDSAYPPAPQ
-1670 GGLEMRE
+1670 GGLEMRK

-1729 IGVADDREAARVASA
+1729 IDVADDREAARVASA

-1765 DAGGADARAALG
+1765 DAGGADAEAALG
-1777 IIRGAMPR
+1777 FIRGAMPR
-1785 SARPAPTV
+1785 STPARPAPTV

-1798 PRRAASPSAP
+1798 PRRAASSSAP

-1891 TVHDGPSRPAGGESA
+1891 TAHDGPSRPAGGESA

>member
-1 MELNATIT
+1 
-9 LAAADLTSRDG
+9 
-20 DSNVCSH
+20 
-27 GLDCLPILRWS
+27 
-38 NTIGGLTSRVDDVS
+38 
-52 MFNPRSWFEAVPA
+52 
-65 NITGI
+65 
-70 FLSIGNNLWAAAA
+70 
-83 TIERMADGSS
+83 
-93 AMTDTFGKMANRFT
+93 
-107 GAVWNSLSDW
+107 
-117 RILSMAII
+117 
-125 LVVGTSL
+125 
-132 WRYIHNGTIQAFGQ
+132 
-146 RMVALILG
+146 
-154 LAMFATVGIA
+154 
-164 SANNPETP
+164 
-172 TTLTPY
+172 
-178 WMVNTTSKYIGDVAG
+178 
-193 SASDALVQGF
+193 
-203 DSGGTFLA
+203 
-211 HDYSKNA
+211 
-218 TGDLLSCRNYLH
+218 
-230 QLHLENSTHMK
+230 
-241 SNGHANDTVLTAM
+241 
-254 NTMWEET
+254 
-261 ALRIYARTQYGPG
+261 
-274 VNADQVFCRVPEY
+274 
-287 RAGAT
+287 
-292 ADDMALITKY
+292 
-302 AISNAYDDKQPAG
+302 
-315 HFSADGDMMAYI
+315 
-327 PNLWEGAIGTKA
+327 
-339 DQKVANEDVG
+339 
-349 LDRWV
+349 
-354 TMWDVCGFGKQR
+354 
-366 NSLYIRSGW
+366 
-375 AFVNSVEG
+375 
-383 DNRGIDSSGNPASD
+383 
-397 TTDLLTQCRAS
+397 
-408 LTASLTKSKNGEYN
+408 
-422 KADDKLRPSVM
+422 
-433 MAGAAEDM
+433 M
-441 DAANKACSN
+441 D
-450 MIGSTLSGAATGG
+450 
-463 FIGAAWGAAKKAASC
+463 
-478 LTTNSKAEEHF
+478 
-489 STFAALANK
+489 
-498 FNLSS
+498 
-503 SENWRTLATLHNNT
+503 
-517 TDETVINSAIR
+517 
-528 TLSYQQGKVTA
+528 
-539 SELGASVV
+539 
-547 FALSSIVNLL
+547 
-557 IWGVGFG
+557 
-564 LIKMLT
+564 
-570 LALACLVAAGGLW
+570 
-583 LGLLFYAL
+583 
-591 SPDKGKRAVVNAAK
+591 
-605 RVGGMCAAGS
+605 
-615 VLGLAAS
+615 
-622 TGCLF
+622 
-627 VTAAMAGLGL
+627 
-637 INGQGSTTGNTTLF
+637 
-651 AVASAVLPFVYLWAI
+651 
-666 RYICVNVWRIGDPF
+666 
-680 SGEGLFRMIGGQAIM
+680 
-695 GGLKTLGGAALGGAA
+695 
-710 GAIGAAMGGGGV
+710 
-722 KDMLGAAAHGA
+722 
-733 GLDRSHGALGR
+733 
-744 AVGTAMA
+744 
-751 AKDHTE
+751 
-757 MRNAMLGRN
+757 
-766 KDNRPGSDADKA
+766 
-778 ALDRD
+778 
-783 GKPLD
+783 
-788 GEGSKEAEKAAGGN
+788 
-802 EAKDGRA
+802 
-809 QTEEAVRDRFRK
+809 
-821 ELEAKG
+821 
-827 LKGEELEKALDER
+827 
-840 MASDGGRKAVADH
+840 
-853 LRDKHAEDAVRD
+853 
-865 RFRKELEAKGLKG
+865 
-878 GKLEKALDAAMAS
+878 S

-955 ALADKL
+955 ALADRL

-1011 AAVDDL
+1011 AAVDNL
-1017 ARFNHERRV
+1017 ARFNHEQRV

-1133 TMDADSPDFQST
+1133 TMDANSPDFQST
-1145 LEANVDSIMRANGT
+1145 LESNVDSIMRANGT

-1187 PDARTVL
+1187 PDARAVL
-1194 DQRMAAERE
+1194 DRRMAAERE

-1271 QMDDATDMVRQRL
+1271 QMDDATDMVRQRF
-1284 TQQAAAQGL
+1284 TEQAAAQGL

-1327 AQAADARARAVDQ
+1327 AQAADVRARAVDQ

-1347 TGAYA
+1347 IGAYA

-1422 NATLRGRFETA
+1422 NSTLHGRFETA

-1456 AGAVAS
+1456 AGAAAS

-1471 ARTAAAHPVA
+1471 ARTAAAHPVV
-1481 MAAATAALASIDLP
+1481 MAAATAALAPIDLP
-1495 AAVMT
+1495 VTAMAAT
-1500 AAAAAA
+1500 AAL
-1506 VHTMASPNGHVRKAV
+1506 VSHTLASPNGHVHKAV
-1521 GFAKPAA
+1521 EFAKPAA

-1535 REDMTP
+1535 RENMTP

-1625 SPDTAVGLNRGQ
+1625 SPDTAVRLNRGQ

-1659 AGDSAYPPAPR
+1659 AGDSAYPPAPQ
-1670 GGLEMRE
+1670 GGLEMRK

-1686 LAAVSSTPAV
+1686 LSAVSSTPAV
-1696 KAAVEAYAQTTGM
+1696 KAAVEAYAQTIDM
-1709 DAATAVHFDK
+1709 DAATAIHFDK

-1729 IGVADDREAARVASA
+1729 IDVADDREAARVASA
-1744 LGRLGVTGGGDAVA
+1744 LGRLGVAGGGDAVA
-1758 DAAQAIH
+1758 NAAQAIH
-1765 DAGGADARAALG
+1765 DAGGADAKAALG
-1777 IIRGAMPR
+1777 IIRDAMPR
-1785 SARPAPTV
+1785 SARPAPAARPV
-1793 AAPQA
+1793 AATQA
-1798 PRRAASPSAP
+1798 PRRAASSSAP
-1808 AAMPP
+1808 TAMPP
-1813 HPVETPSAAQSPA
+1813 RPAETPLAPQSPA
-1826 STIEATP
+1826 SAAGAMRSDLSEMIQ
-1833 SAPRSGS
+1833 RSGNPVMADLAGS
-1840 ASRGRH
+1840 SILSVLGVDAMDGMNAPETSKAFYKDPVGTLRANGVPDEEIGELGRLIRGF
-1846 DGASYAKARSDA
+1846 DG
-1858 ARRGGDGSER
+1858 ER
-1868 PAMASADKATAMRA
+1868 PSEFEDQVA
-1882 DMDAAATPK
+1882 DM
-1891 TVHDGPSRPAGGESA
+1891 HRRFMERG
-1906 PHEGPAADK
+1906 

>member
-70 FLSIGNNLWAAAA
+70 FLSVGNNLWAAAA
-83 TIERMADGSS
+83 TIERIADGSS

-117 RILSMAII
+117 RILSVAII
-125 LVVGTSL
+125 LVVGVSL
-132 WRYIHNGTIQAFGQ
+132 WRYIHNGTVQAFGQ
-146 RMVALILG
+146 RMVALVLG
-154 LAMFATVGIA
+154 LAMFSTVGIA

-172 TTLTPY
+172 ATLTPY

-302 AISNAYDDKQPAG
+302 AIGNAYDDKQPAG

-408 LTASLTKSKNGEYN
+408 LIASLTKSKNGEYN

-450 MIGSTLSGAATGG
+450 MTGSILSGAATGG

-478 LTTNSKAEEHF
+478 LTTNLKAEDHF
-489 STFAALANK
+489 TTFAALANK

-547 FALSSIVNLL
+547 FTLSSIVNLL

-778 ALDRD
+778 ALDKD

-788 GEGSKEAEKAAGGN
+788 GEGSKEAEKAAGGDG
-802 EAKDGRA
+802 AKDGRA
-809 QTEEAVRDRFRK
+809 RTEEAVRDRFRK

-827 LKGEELEKALDER
+827 LKGEELEKALD
-840 MASDGGRKAVADH
+840 
-853 LRDKHAEDAVRD
+853 
-865 RFRKELEAKGLKG
+865 
-878 GKLEKALDAAMAS
+878 AAMDS

-1017 ARFNHERRV
+1017 ARFNHEQRV

-1133 TMDADSPDFQST
+1133 TMDTDSPDFQST

-1187 PDARTVL
+1187 PDARAVL
-1194 DQRMAAERE
+1194 DRRMAAERE

-1271 QMDDATDMVRQRL
+1271 QMDDATDMIRQRF
-1284 TQQAAAQGL
+1284 TEQAAAQGL

-1357 RAAAIAQNRLTTQYV
+1357 RAAAIAQNRLTTRYV

-1393 VKARMKADADVL
+1393 VMARMKADADVL

-1449 GSGSVRT
+1449 GSRSVRT
-1456 AGAVAS
+1456 AGAAAS
-1462 AVGATAGAV
+1462 AVGATVGAM
-1471 ARTAAAHPVA
+1471 ARTAAAHPVV
-1481 MAAATAALASIDLP
+1481 MAAATAALAPIDLP
-1495 AAVMT
+1495 VTAMAAT
-1500 AAAAAA
+1500 AALAS
-1506 VHTMASPNGHVRKAV
+1506 HTLASPNGHVHKAV
-1521 GFAKPAA
+1521 EFAKPAA
-1528 RKAVAAA
+1528 RKVVAAA

-1555 VADPMADMP
+1555 TADPMADMP

-1572 TPAAAPD
+1572 TPAAASD

-1625 SPDTAVGLNRGQ
+1625 SPDTAVRLNRGQ

-1659 AGDSAYPPAPR
+1659 AEDSAYPPAPR
-1670 GGLEMRE
+1670 GGLEMRK
-1677 VPAPAPAEA
+1677 VPTPAPAEA

-1696 KAAVEAYAQTTGM
+1696 KAAVEAYAQTIDM
-1709 DAATAVHFDK
+1709 DTATAVHFDK

-1729 IGVADDREAARVASA
+1729 IDVADDREAARVASA

-1765 DAGGADARAALG
+1765 DAGGADAKAALD
-1777 IIRGAMPR
+1777 IIR
-1785 SARPAPTV
+1785 
-1793 AAPQA
+1793 
-1798 PRRAASPSAP
+1798 
-1808 AAMPP
+1808 
-1813 HPVETPSAAQSPA
+1813 
-1826 STIEATP
+1826 
-1833 SAPRSGS
+1833 
-1840 ASRGRH
+1840 
-1846 DGASYAKARSDA
+1846 K
-1858 ARRGGDGSER
+1858 
-1868 PAMASADKATAMRA
+1868 
-1882 DMDAAATPK
+1882 
-1891 TVHDGPSRPAGGESA
+1891 AGGTA
-1906 PHEGPAADK
+1906 H

>member
-1 MELNATIT
+1 MDLNTTVT
-9 LAAADLTSRDG
+9 LAMDADANTGDG
-20 DSNVCSH
+20 STTVCNQ
-27 GLDCLPILRWS
+27 LDCLPILRWS
-38 NTIGGLTSRVDDVS
+38 NTIGGLTSRVDDVGL
-52 MFNPRSWFEAVPA
+52 FNPRSWFEAVPA

-83 TIERMADGSS
+83 TIERMADGST
-93 AMTDTFGKMANRFT
+93 AMLDSFGKMANRFT

-132 WRYIHNGTIQAFGQ
+132 WRYVHNGTVQAFGQ

-172 TTLTPY
+172 ATLTPY
-178 WMVNTTSKYIGDVAG
+178 WMVTTTSKYIGDVAG
-193 SASDALVQGF
+193 SASDALVDGF
-203 DSGGTFLA
+203 DHGGTFLA

-230 QLHLENSTHMK
+230 ELHALNQKAAAIDNK
-241 SNGHANDTVLTAM
+241 SRDTVLTAM

-274 VNADQVFCRVPEY
+274 ENADQVFCRVPEY
-287 RAGAT
+287 RAGVT
-292 ADDMALITKY
+292 AQ
-302 AISNAYDDKQPAG
+302 N
-315 HFSADGDMMAYI
+315 MAYI
-327 PNLWEGAIGTKA
+327 TDQAVNDGSNNKANVAWGGGLGDAMAWHPDLWEA
-339 DQKVANEDVG
+339 DLDDKDSTKVANEDVF

-354 TMWDVCGFGKQR
+354 TMWDVCGYGKQR
-366 NSLYIRSGW
+366 NNLYARSGW
-375 AFVNSVEG
+375 AFVNSIEG
-383 DNRGIDSSGNPASD
+383 SDRGVDESGAPSSDKNG
-397 TTDLLTQCRAS
+397 TDLVMQCRAAIEAKTTKTGGLNS
-408 LTASLTKSKNGEYN
+408 KLQPSAMSENKTSCPKIGRESVYCREQKGTASNDFVSM
-422 KADDKLRPSVM
+422 KA
-433 MAGAAEDM
+433 
-441 DAANKACSN
+441 
-450 MIGSTLSGAATGG
+450 IT
-463 FIGAAWGAAKKAASC
+463 
-478 LTTNSKAEEHF
+478 
-489 STFAALANK
+489 NK
-498 FNLSS
+498 FNIRTDS
-503 SENWRTLATLHNNT
+503 NWRSLSQTNNNT
-517 TDETVINSAIR
+517 TDENVINAAKR

-547 FALSSIVNLL
+547 FSLSSIVNLL

-564 LIKMLT
+564 LIKILT

-615 VLGLAAS
+615 VLGLVAS

-788 GEGSKEAEKAAGGN
+788 GEGSKEAEKAAGGDGT
-802 EAKDGRA
+802 KDGRA

-840 MASDGGRKAVADH
+840 MASDEGRKAVADH

-878 GKLEKALDAAMAS
+878 RKLEKALDAAIDS

-1017 ARFNHERRV
+1017 ARFNHEQRV

-1133 TMDADSPDFQST
+1133 TMDANSPDFQST

-1187 PDARTVL
+1187 PDARAVL
-1194 DQRMAAERE
+1194 DRRMAAERE

-1271 QMDDATDMVRQRL
+1271 QMDDATDMVRQRF
-1284 TQQAAAQGL
+1284 TEQAAAQGL

-1315 RAQALSMNPQVA
+1315 RAQALSMNPQVV

-1357 RAAAIAQNRLTTQYV
+1357 RAAAIAQNRLATQYV

-1471 ARTAAAHPVA
+1471 ARTAAAHPVV
-1481 MAAATAALASIDLP
+1481 MAAATAALAPIDLP
-1495 AAVMT
+1495 ATAMAAT
-1500 AAAAAA
+1500 AALAS
-1506 VHTMASPNGHVRKAV
+1506 HTLASPNGHIHKAV
-1521 GFAKPAA
+1521 GFAKPIA

-1555 VADPMADMP
+1555 TADPMADMP
-1564 TMIPRPAP
+1564 TTIPRPAP
-1572 TPAAAPD
+1572 AAPD

-1592 MPAADPT
+1592 MPAADPA

-1625 SPDTAVGLNRGQ
+1625 SPDTAVRLNRGQ

-1659 AGDSAYPPAPR
+1659 AEDPAYPPAPR
-1670 GGLEMRE
+1670 GGLEMRK

-1686 LAAVSSTPAV
+1686 LAAGSSTPAV

-1729 IGVADDREAARVASA
+1729 IDVADDREAARVASA

-1765 DAGGADARAALG
+1765 DAGGADAEAALG
-1777 IIRGAMPR
+1777 FIRGAMPR
-1785 SARPAPTV
+1785 STPARPAPTV

-1798 PRRAASPSAP
+1798 PRRAASSSAP

-1891 TVHDGPSRPAGGESA
+1891 TAHDGPSRPAGGESA

>member
-1 MELNATIT
+1 MDLNTTVT
-9 LAAADLTSRDG
+9 LAMDAGANTGDG
-20 DSNVCSH
+20 STTVCNQ
-27 GLDCLPILRWS
+27 LDCLPILRWS
-38 NTIGGLTSRVDDVS
+38 NTIGGLTSRVDDVGL
-52 MFNPRSWFEAVPA
+52 FNPRSWFEAVPA

-83 TIERMADGSS
+83 TIERMADGST
-93 AMTDTFGKMANRFT
+93 AMLDSFGKMANRFT

-132 WRYIHNGTIQAFGQ
+132 WRYVHNGTVQAFGQ

-172 TTLTPY
+172 ATLTPY
-178 WMVNTTSKYIGDVAG
+178 WMVTTTSKYIGDVAG
-193 SASDALVQGF
+193 SASDALVDGF
-203 DSGGTFLA
+203 DHGGTFLA

-230 QLHLENSTHMK
+230 ELHALNQKAAAIDNK
-241 SNGHANDTVLTAM
+241 SRDTVLTAM

-274 VNADQVFCRVPEY
+274 ENADQVFCRVPEY
-287 RAGAT
+287 RAGVT
-292 ADDMALITKY
+292 AQ
-302 AISNAYDDKQPAG
+302 N
-315 HFSADGDMMAYI
+315 MAYI
-327 PNLWEGAIGTKA
+327 TDQAVNDGSNNKANVAWGGGLGDAMAWHPDLWEA
-339 DQKVANEDVG
+339 DLDDKDSTKVANEDVF

-354 TMWDVCGFGKQR
+354 TMWDVCGYGKQR
-366 NSLYIRSGW
+366 NNLYARSGW
-375 AFVNSVEG
+375 AFVNSIEG
-383 DNRGIDSSGNPASD
+383 SDRGVDESGAPSSDKNG
-397 TTDLLTQCRAS
+397 TDLVMQCRAAIEAKTTKTGGLNS
-408 LTASLTKSKNGEYN
+408 KLQPSAMSENKTSCPKIGRESVYCREQKGTASNDFVSM
-422 KADDKLRPSVM
+422 KA
-433 MAGAAEDM
+433 
-441 DAANKACSN
+441 
-450 MIGSTLSGAATGG
+450 IT
-463 FIGAAWGAAKKAASC
+463 
-478 LTTNSKAEEHF
+478 
-489 STFAALANK
+489 NK
-498 FNLSS
+498 FNIRTDS
-503 SENWRTLATLHNNT
+503 NWRSLSQTNNNT
-517 TDETVINSAIR
+517 TDENVINAAKR

-547 FALSSIVNLL
+547 FSLSSIVNLL

-615 VLGLAAS
+615 VLGLVAS

-788 GEGSKEAEKAAGGN
+788 GEGSKEVEKAAGGN

-809 QTEEAVRDRFRK
+809 QAEETVRDRFRK

-840 MASDGGRKAVADH
+840 MASDEGRKAVADH

-878 GKLEKALDAAMAS
+878 GRLEKALDAAMDS

-1011 AAVDDL
+1011 AAVDNL
-1017 ARFNHERRV
+1017 ARFNHEQRV

-1038 RARLRESLAAQGLSG
+1038 RAQLRESLAAQGLSG

-1133 TMDADSPDFQST
+1133 TIDANSPEFQST

-1187 PDARTVL
+1187 PDARAVL
-1194 DQRMAAERE
+1194 DRRMAAERE

-1219 RARGN
+1219 RARAN

-1271 QMDDATDMVRQRL
+1271 QMDDATDMVRQRF
-1284 TQQAAAQGL
+1284 TEQAAAQGL

-1357 RAAAIAQNRLTTQYV
+1357 RAAAIAQNRLTSRYV

-1422 NATLRGRFETA
+1422 NSTLRGRFETA

-1449 GSGSVRT
+1449 GSGSVQT

-1462 AVGATAGAV
+1462 AIGATAGAV
-1471 ARTAAAHPVA
+1471 ARTAAAHPVV
-1481 MAAATAALASIDLP
+1481 MAAATAALAPIDLP
-1495 AAVMT
+1495 AAAMT

-1506 VHTMASPNGHVRKAV
+1506 VHTMASPNGHVHKAV
-1521 GFAKPAA
+1521 GFAKPIA

-1541 LNDGDAMLAVAVPA
+1541 LNDGGAMLAVAVPA
-1555 VADPMADMP
+1555 TADPMADMP
-1564 TMIPRPAP
+1564 TTIPRPAP
-1572 TPAAAPD
+1572 TPAATPD

-1599 TRDGARVIDEAYG
+1599 TRARVIDEAYG

-1625 SPDTAVGLNRGQ
+1625 SPDTAVRLNRGQ

-1659 AGDSAYPPAPR
+1659 AGDSAYPPAPL
-1670 GGLEMRE
+1670 GGLEMRK

-1686 LAAVSSTPAV
+1686 LSAVSSTPAV

-1709 DAATAVHFDK
+1709 DTATAVHFDK

-1729 IGVADDREAARVASA
+1729 ISVADDREAARVASA

-1765 DAGGADARAALG
+1765 DAGGADAEAALD
-1777 IIRGAMPR
+1777 IIR
-1785 SARPAPTV
+1785 
-1793 AAPQA
+1793 
-1798 PRRAASPSAP
+1798 
-1808 AAMPP
+1808 
-1813 HPVETPSAAQSPA
+1813 
-1826 STIEATP
+1826 
-1833 SAPRSGS
+1833 
-1840 ASRGRH
+1840 
-1846 DGASYAKARSDA
+1846 KAGGA
-1858 ARRGGDGSER
+1858 AR
-1868 PAMASADKATAMRA
+1868 
-1882 DMDAAATPK
+1882 
-1891 TVHDGPSRPAGGESA
+1891 
-1906 PHEGPAADK
+1906 

>member
-70 FLSIGNNLWAAAA
+70 FLSVGNNLWAAAA

-117 RILSMAII
+117 RILSVAII
-125 LVVGTSL
+125 LVVGVSL
-132 WRYIHNGTIQAFGQ
+132 WRYIHNGTVQAFGQ
-146 RMVALILG
+146 RMVALVLG
-154 LAMFATVGIA
+154 LAMFSTVGIA

-172 TTLTPY
+172 ATLTPY

-383 DNRGIDSSGNPASD
+383 DNRGVDSSGNPASD

-422 KADDKLRPSVM
+422 KDDNKLRPSAM

-450 MIGSTLSGAATGG
+450 MTGSILSGAATGG

-478 LTTNSKAEEHF
+478 LTTNSKAEDHF
-489 STFAALANK
+489 TTFAALANK

-615 VLGLAAS
+615 VLGLVAS

-627 VTAAMAGLGL
+627 VMAAMAGLGL

-651 AVASAVLPFVYLWAI
+651 AVTSAVLPFVYLWAI
-666 RYICVNVWRIGDPF
+666 RYICVNVWRIGDLF

-788 GEGSKEAEKAAGGN
+788 GEGSKEVEKAAGGN

-809 QTEEAVRDRFRK
+809 QAEETV
-821 ELEAKG
+821 
-827 LKGEELEKALDER
+827 
-840 MASDGGRKAVADH
+840 H
-853 LRDKHAEDAVRD
+853 
-865 RFRKELEAKGLKG
+865 
-878 GKLEKALDAAMAS
+878 
-891 DEGRKAVDDLKYGSK
+891 
-906 PSDDERTQAEKAVRD
+906 D

-1011 AAVDDL
+1011 AAVDNL
-1017 ARFNHERRV
+1017 ARFNHEQRV

-1038 RARLRESLAAQGLSG
+1038 RAQLRESLAAQGLSG

-1133 TMDADSPDFQST
+1133 TIDANSPDFQST

-1187 PDARTVL
+1187 PDARAVL
-1194 DQRMAAERE
+1194 DRHMAAERE

-1219 RARGN
+1219 RARAN

-1271 QMDDATDMVRQRL
+1271 QMDDATDMVRQRF
-1284 TQQAAAQGL
+1284 TEQAAAQGL

-1357 RAAAIAQNRLTTQYV
+1357 RAAAIAQNRLTSRYV

-1422 NATLRGRFETA
+1422 NSTLRGRFETA

-1449 GSGSVRT
+1449 GSGSVQT

-1462 AVGATAGAV
+1462 AIGATAGAV
-1471 ARTAAAHPVA
+1471 ARTAAAHPVV
-1481 MAAATAALASIDLP
+1481 MAAATAALAPIDLP
-1495 AAVMT
+1495 AAAMT

-1506 VHTMASPNGHVRKAV
+1506 VHTMASPNGHVHKAV
-1521 GFAKPAA
+1521 GFAKPIA

-1541 LNDGDAMLAVAVPA
+1541 LNDGGAMLAVAVPA
-1555 VADPMADMP
+1555 TADPMADMP
-1564 TMIPRPAP
+1564 TTIPRPAP
-1572 TPAAAPD
+1572 TPAATPD

-1599 TRDGARVIDEAYG
+1599 TRARVIDEAYG

-1625 SPDTAVGLNRGQ
+1625 FPDTAVRLNRGQ

-1659 AGDSAYPPAPR
+1659 AGDSAYPPAPL
-1670 GGLEMRE
+1670 GGLEMRK

-1686 LAAVSSTPAV
+1686 LSAVSSTPAV

-1709 DAATAVHFDK
+1709 DTATAVHFDK

-1729 IGVADDREAARVASA
+1729 ISVADDREAARVASA

-1765 DAGGADARAALG
+1765 DAGGADAEAALD
-1777 IIRGAMPR
+1777 IIR
-1785 SARPAPTV
+1785 
-1793 AAPQA
+1793 
-1798 PRRAASPSAP
+1798 
-1808 AAMPP
+1808 
-1813 HPVETPSAAQSPA
+1813 
-1826 STIEATP
+1826 
-1833 SAPRSGS
+1833 
-1840 ASRGRH
+1840 
-1846 DGASYAKARSDA
+1846 KAGGA
-1858 ARRGGDGSER
+1858 AR
-1868 PAMASADKATAMRA
+1868 
-1882 DMDAAATPK
+1882 
-1891 TVHDGPSRPAGGESA
+1891 
-1906 PHEGPAADK
+1906 

>member
-1 MELNATIT
+1 MDLNTTVT
-9 LAAADLTSRDG
+9 LARDAGANTG
-20 DSNVCSH
+20 DGSKTVCNQ
-27 GLDCLPILRWS
+27 LDCLPILRWS

-52 MFNPRSWFEAVPA
+52 LFNPRSWFEAVPA

-83 TIERMADGSS
+83 TIERMADGST
-93 AMTDTFGKMANRFT
+93 AMLDSFGKMANRFT

-132 WRYIHNGTIQAFGQ
+132 WRYIHNGTVQAFGQ

-164 SANNPETP
+164 SANNPEKP
-172 TTLTPY
+172 ATLTPY
-178 WMVNTTSKYIGDVAG
+178 WMVTTTSKYIGDVAG
-193 SASDALVQGF
+193 SASDALVDRF
-203 DSGGTFLA
+203 DHGGTFLA

-230 QLHLENSTHMK
+230 ELHVLNQKAAAIDNK
-241 SNGHANDTVLTAM
+241 SRDTVLTAM

-274 VNADQVFCRVPEY
+274 ENADQVFCRVPEY
-287 RAGAT
+287 RAGVT
-292 ADDMALITKY
+292 AQ
-302 AISNAYDDKQPAG
+302 N
-315 HFSADGDMMAYI
+315 MAYI
-327 PNLWEGAIGTKA
+327 TDQAVNDGSNNKTNVAWGGGLGDAMAWHPDLWEA
-339 DQKVANEDVG
+339 DLDDKDSTKVANEDVF

-354 TMWDVCGFGKQR
+354 TMWDVCGYGKQR
-366 NSLYIRSGW
+366 NNLYARSGW
-375 AFVNSVEG
+375 AFVNSIEG
-383 DNRGIDSSGNPASD
+383 SDRGVDKSGDPSSDKNG
-397 TTDLLTQCRAS
+397 TDLVMQCRAAIEAKTDKKDANPNS
-408 LTASLTKSKNGEYN
+408 KLQPSAMSENKTSCPKIGRESVYCREQKGTASNDFVSM
-422 KADDKLRPSVM
+422 KA
-433 MAGAAEDM
+433 
-441 DAANKACSN
+441 
-450 MIGSTLSGAATGG
+450 IT
-463 FIGAAWGAAKKAASC
+463 
-478 LTTNSKAEEHF
+478 
-489 STFAALANK
+489 NK
-498 FNLSS
+498 FNIRTDS
-503 SENWRTLATLHNNT
+503 NWRSLSQTNNNT
-517 TDETVINSAIR
+517 TDENVINAAKR

-547 FALSSIVNLL
+547 FSLSAIVNLL

-615 VLGLAAS
+615 VLGLVAS

-695 GGLKTLGGAALGGAA
+695 SGLKTLGGAALGGAA
-710 GAIGAAMGGGGV
+710 GAIGAAMGGGV

-751 AKDHTE
+751 AKDRTE

-778 ALDRD
+778 ALDKD
-783 GKPLD
+783 GKPID

-809 QTEEAVRDRFRK
+809 QAEETVRDRFRK

-840 MASDGGRKAVADH
+840 
-853 LRDKHAEDAVRD
+853 
-865 RFRKELEAKGLKG
+865 
-878 GKLEKALDAAMAS
+878 MAS

-1017 ARFNHERRV
+1017 ARFNHEQRV

-1038 RARLRESLAAQGLSG
+1038 RAQLRESLAAQSLSG

-1133 TMDADSPDFQST
+1133 TMDADSPDFQSA

-1187 PDARTVL
+1187 PDARAVL

-1357 RAAAIAQNRLTTQYV
+1357 RAAAIAQNRLATQYV

-1462 AVGATAGAV
+1462 AVLATSGAV
-1471 ARTAAAHPVA
+1471 ARTADAHPVA
-1481 MAAATAALASIDLP
+1481 MAAATAALAPIDLP
-1495 AAVMT
+1495 VTAMAAT
-1500 AAAAAA
+1500 AALA
-1506 VHTMASPNGHVRKAV
+1506 VHTMASPNGHVHKAV
-1521 GFAKPAA
+1521 GFAKPIA

-1555 VADPMADMP
+1555 TADPMADMP

-1572 TPAAAPD
+1572 TPAAASD

-1625 SPDTAVGLNRGQ
+1625 SPDTAVRLNRGQ

-1659 AGDSAYPPAPR
+1659 AGDSAYPPAPL
-1670 GGLEMRE
+1670 GGLEMRK

-1709 DAATAVHFDK
+1709 DTATAVHFDK

-1729 IGVADDREAARVASA
+1729 ISVADDREAARVASA

-1758 DAAQAIH
+1758 NTAQAIH
-1765 DAGGADARAALG
+1765 DAGGADAEAALG
-1777 IIRGAMPR
+1777 IIRDAMPR

-1798 PRRAASPSAP
+1798 PRRAASSSAP

-1813 HPVETPSAAQSPA
+1813 HPAETPLAPQSPA
-1826 STIEATP
+1826 SAAGAMRSDLSEMIQ
-1833 SAPRSGS
+1833 RSGN
-1840 ASRGRH
+1840 
-1846 DGASYAKARSDA
+1846 
-1858 ARRGGDGSER
+1858 
-1868 PAMASADKATAMRA
+1868 PAMADLAGSSILSVLGVDAMDGMNAPEASNAFYKDPVGTLRANGVPDEEIGELGRLIRGFDGERPSEFEDQVA
-1882 DMDAAATPK
+1882 DM
-1891 TVHDGPSRPAGGESA
+1891 HRRFMERG
-1906 PHEGPAADK
+1906 

>member
-1 MELNATIT
+1 MDLNTTVT
-9 LAAADLTSRDG
+9 LAMDAGANTGDG
-20 DSNVCSH
+20 SKTVCNQ
-27 GLDCLPILRWS
+27 LDCLPILRWS

-52 MFNPRSWFEAVPA
+52 LFNPRSWFEAVPA

-83 TIERMADGSS
+83 TIERMADGST
-93 AMTDTFGKMANRFT
+93 AMLDSFGKMANRFT

-132 WRYIHNGTIQAFGQ
+132 WRYIHNGTVQAFGQ

-164 SANNPETP
+164 SANNPEKP
-172 TTLTPY
+172 ATLTPY
-178 WMVNTTSKYIGDVAG
+178 WMVTTTSKYIGDVAG
-193 SASDALVQGF
+193 SASDALVDEF
-203 DSGGTFLA
+203 DHGGTFLA
-211 HDYSKNA
+211 HDFSKNA

-230 QLHLENSTHMK
+230 ELHALNQKAAAIDNK
-241 SNGHANDTVLTAM
+241 SRDTVLTAM

-274 VNADQVFCRVPEY
+274 ENADQVFCRVPEY
-287 RAGAT
+287 RAGVT
-292 ADDMALITKY
+292 AQ
-302 AISNAYDDKQPAG
+302 N
-315 HFSADGDMMAYI
+315 MAYI
-327 PNLWEGAIGTKA
+327 TDQAVNDGSNNKANVAWGGGLGDAMAWHPDLWEA
-339 DQKVANEDVG
+339 DLDNKDSTKVANEDVF

-354 TMWDVCGFGKQR
+354 TMWDVCGYGKQR
-366 NSLYIRSGW
+366 NNLYARSGW
-375 AFVNSVEG
+375 AFVNSIEG
-383 DNRGIDSSGNPASD
+383 SDRGVDKSGAPSSDENG
-397 TTDLLTQCRAS
+397 TDLVMQCRAAIEAKTDKKDANPNS
-408 LTASLTKSKNGEYN
+408 KLQPSAMSENKTSCPKIGRESVYCREQKGTASDDFVSM
-422 KADDKLRPSVM
+422 KA
-433 MAGAAEDM
+433 
-441 DAANKACSN
+441 
-450 MIGSTLSGAATGG
+450 IT
-463 FIGAAWGAAKKAASC
+463 
-478 LTTNSKAEEHF
+478 
-489 STFAALANK
+489 NK
-498 FNLSS
+498 FNIRTDS
-503 SENWRTLATLHNNT
+503 NWRSLSQTNNNT
-517 TDETVINSAIR
+517 TDENVINAAKR

-778 ALDRD
+778 ALDKD

-802 EAKDGRA
+802 EAKDEKSQA
-809 QTEEAVRDRFRK
+809 EENVRDRFRK

-840 MASDGGRKAVADH
+840 MASDEGRKAVADH
-853 LRDKHAEDAVRD
+853 LRDRHAEDAVRD

-878 GKLEKALDAAMAS
+878 RKLERALDAAMDS

-906 PSDDERTQAEKAVRD
+906 PSDDERTQAERAVRD

-1011 AAVDDL
+1011 AAVDNL
-1017 ARFNHERRV
+1017 ARFNHEQRV

-1038 RARLRESLAAQGLSG
+1038 RAQLRESLAAQGLSG

-1187 PDARTVL
+1187 PDARAVL
-1194 DQRMAAERE
+1194 DRRMAAERE

-1219 RARGN
+1219 RARAN

-1293 SGTLLDSRVDSM
+1293 SGTLLDSKVDSM

-1449 GSGSVRT
+1449 GSRSVRT

-1481 MAAATAALASIDLP
+1481 MAAATAALAPIDLP
-1495 AAVMT
+1495 MT
-1500 AAAAAA
+1500 AMAATAALA
-1506 VHTMASPNGHVRKAV
+1506 SHTLASPNGHVRKAV
-1521 GFAKPAA
+1521 GFAKPIA

-1555 VADPMADMP
+1555 TADPMADMP
-1564 TMIPRPAP
+1564 TTIPRPAP

-1592 MPAADPT
+1592 MPAADPA

-1625 SPDTAVGLNRGQ
+1625 SPDTAVRLNRGQ

-1659 AGDSAYPPAPR
+1659 AGDPACPPAPR
-1670 GGLEMRE
+1670 GGLEMRK
-1677 VPAPAPAEA
+1677 VPAPVPAEA

-1744 LGRLGVTGGGDAVA
+1744 LGRLGVSGGGDAVA

-1765 DAGGADARAALG
+1765 DAGGADAKAALG

-1785 SARPAPTV
+1785 STPARPAPAVVSSARPV
-1793 AAPQA
+1793 AAQA
-1798 PRRAASPSAP
+1798 PAPAAAAPGTLRKAASPSTP

-1826 STIEATP
+1826 STAEATP

>member
-1 MELNATIT
+1 MDLNTTVT
-9 LAAADLTSRDG
+9 LAMDAGANTGDG
-20 DSNVCSH
+20 STTVCNQ
-27 GLDCLPILRWS
+27 LDCLPILRWS
-38 NTIGGLTSRVDDVS
+38 NTIGGLTSRVDDVGL
-52 MFNPRSWFEAVPA
+52 FNPRSWFEAVPA

-83 TIERMADGSS
+83 TIERMADGST
-93 AMTDTFGKMANRFT
+93 AMLDSFGKMANRFT

-132 WRYIHNGTIQAFGQ
+132 WRYVHNGTVQAFGQ

-172 TTLTPY
+172 ATLTPY
-178 WMVNTTSKYIGDVAG
+178 WMVTTTSKYIGDVAG
-193 SASDALVQGF
+193 SASDALVDGF
-203 DSGGTFLA
+203 DHGGTFLA

-230 QLHLENSTHMK
+230 ELHALNQKAAAIDNK
-241 SNGHANDTVLTAM
+241 SRDTVLTAM

-274 VNADQVFCRVPEY
+274 ENADQVFCRVPEY
-287 RAGAT
+287 RAGVT
-292 ADDMALITKY
+292 AQ
-302 AISNAYDDKQPAG
+302 N
-315 HFSADGDMMAYI
+315 MAYI
-327 PNLWEGAIGTKA
+327 TDQAVNDGSNNKANVAWGGGLGDAMAWHPDLWEA
-339 DQKVANEDVG
+339 DLDDKDSTKVANEDVF

-354 TMWDVCGFGKQR
+354 TMWDVCGYGKQR
-366 NSLYIRSGW
+366 NNLYARSGW
-375 AFVNSVEG
+375 AFVNSIEG
-383 DNRGIDSSGNPASD
+383 SDRGVDESGAPSSDKNG
-397 TTDLLTQCRAS
+397 TDLVMQCRAAIEAKTTKTGGLNS
-408 LTASLTKSKNGEYN
+408 KLQPSAMSENKTSCPKIGRESVYCREQKGTASNDFVSM
-422 KADDKLRPSVM
+422 KA
-433 MAGAAEDM
+433 
-441 DAANKACSN
+441 
-450 MIGSTLSGAATGG
+450 IT
-463 FIGAAWGAAKKAASC
+463 
-478 LTTNSKAEEHF
+478 
-489 STFAALANK
+489 NK
-498 FNLSS
+498 FNIRTDS
-503 SENWRTLATLHNNT
+503 NWRSLSQTNNNT
-517 TDETVINSAIR
+517 TDENVINAAKR

-547 FALSSIVNLL
+547 FSLSSIVNLL

-615 VLGLAAS
+615 VLGLVAS

-788 GEGSKEAEKAAGGN
+788 GEGSKEAEKAAGGDGT
-802 EAKDGRA
+802 KDGRA

-840 MASDGGRKAVADH
+840 MASDEGRKAVADH

-878 GKLEKALDAAMAS
+878 RKLEKALDAAIDS

-1017 ARFNHERRV
+1017 ARFNHEQRV

-1111 LAQAQKRI
+1111 FAQAQKRI

-1133 TMDADSPDFQST
+1133 TMDANSPDFQNT

-1187 PDARTVL
+1187 PDARAVL
-1194 DQRMAAERE
+1194 DRRMAAERE

-1219 RARGN
+1219 RARAN

-1257 IAAASRLGVTATQA
+1257 IAAASRLGVAATQA

-1347 TGAYA
+1347 IGAYA

-1422 NATLRGRFETA
+1422 NSTLHGRFETA

-1471 ARTAAAHPVA
+1471 ARTAAAHPVV
-1481 MAAATAALASIDLP
+1481 MAAATAALTPIDLP
-1495 AAVMT
+1495 VTAMAAT
-1500 AAAAAA
+1500 AAL
-1506 VHTMASPNGHVRKAV
+1506 VSHTLASPNGHVHKAV
-1521 GFAKPAA
+1521 EFAKPAA

-1535 REDMTP
+1535 RENMTP

-1625 SPDTAVGLNRGQ
+1625 SPDTAVRLNRGQ

-1659 AGDSAYPPAPR
+1659 AGDSAYPPAPQ
-1670 GGLEMRE
+1670 GGLEMRK

-1729 IGVADDREAARVASA
+1729 IDVADDREAARVASA

-1765 DAGGADARAALG
+1765 DAGGADAEAALG
-1777 IIRGAMPR
+1777 FIRGAMPR
-1785 SARPAPTV
+1785 STPARPAPTV

-1798 PRRAASPSAP
+1798 PRRAASSSAP

-1891 TVHDGPSRPAGGESA
+1891 TAHDGPSRPAGGESA

>member
-1 MELNATIT
+1 MDLNTTVT
-9 LAAADLTSRDG
+9 LAMDAGANTGDG
-20 DSNVCSH
+20 STTVCNQ
-27 GLDCLPILRWS
+27 LDCLPILRWS
-38 NTIGGLTSRVDDVS
+38 NTIGGLTSRVDDVGL
-52 MFNPRSWFEAVPA
+52 FNPRSWFEAVPA

-83 TIERMADGSS
+83 TIERMADGST
-93 AMTDTFGKMANRFT
+93 AMLDSFGKMANRFT

-132 WRYIHNGTIQAFGQ
+132 WRYVHNGTVQAFGQ

-172 TTLTPY
+172 ATLTPY
-178 WMVNTTSKYIGDVAG
+178 WMVTTTSKYIGDVAG
-193 SASDALVQGF
+193 SASDALVDGF
-203 DSGGTFLA
+203 DHGGTFLA

-230 QLHLENSTHMK
+230 ELHALNQKAAAIDNK
-241 SNGHANDTVLTAM
+241 SRDTVLTAM

-274 VNADQVFCRVPEY
+274 ENADQVFCRVPEY
-287 RAGAT
+287 RAGVT
-292 ADDMALITKY
+292 AQ
-302 AISNAYDDKQPAG
+302 N
-315 HFSADGDMMAYI
+315 MAYI
-327 PNLWEGAIGTKA
+327 TDQAVNDGSNNKANVAWGGGLGDAMAWHPDLWEA
-339 DQKVANEDVG
+339 DLDDKDSTKVANEDVF

-354 TMWDVCGFGKQR
+354 TMWDVCGYGKQR
-366 NSLYIRSGW
+366 NNLYARSGW
-375 AFVNSVEG
+375 AFVNSIEG
-383 DNRGIDSSGNPASD
+383 SDRGVDESGAPSSDKNG
-397 TTDLLTQCRAS
+397 TDLVMQCRAAIEAKTTKTGGLNS
-408 LTASLTKSKNGEYN
+408 KLQPSAMSENKTSCPKIGRESVYCREQKGTASNDFVSM
-422 KADDKLRPSVM
+422 KA
-433 MAGAAEDM
+433 
-441 DAANKACSN
+441 
-450 MIGSTLSGAATGG
+450 IT
-463 FIGAAWGAAKKAASC
+463 
-478 LTTNSKAEEHF
+478 
-489 STFAALANK
+489 NK
-498 FNLSS
+498 FNIRTDS
-503 SENWRTLATLHNNT
+503 NWRSLSQTNNNT
-517 TDETVINSAIR
+517 TDENVINAAKR

-547 FALSSIVNLL
+547 FSLSSIVNLL

-615 VLGLAAS
+615 VLGLVAS

-744 AVGTAMA
+744 AVGAAMA

-788 GEGSKEAEKAAGGN
+788 GEGSKEAEKAAGGDGT
-802 EAKDGRA
+802 KDGRA

-827 LKGEELEKALDER
+827 LKGR
-840 MASDGGRKAVADH
+840 
-853 LRDKHAEDAVRD
+853 
-865 RFRKELEAKGLKG
+865 
-878 GKLEKALDAAMAS
+878 KLEKALDAAIDS

-1017 ARFNHERRV
+1017 ARFNHEQRV

-1061 AMMASDPVRMEIM
+1061 AIMASDPVRMEIM

-1111 LAQAQKRI
+1111 FAQAQKRI

-1133 TMDADSPDFQST
+1133 TMDANSPDFQNT

-1187 PDARTVL
+1187 PDARAVL
-1194 DQRMAAERE
+1194 DRRMAAERE

-1219 RARGN
+1219 RARAN

-1257 IAAASRLGVTATQA
+1257 IAAASRLGVAATQA

-1284 TQQAAAQGL
+1284 AQQAAAQGL

-1347 TGAYA
+1347 IGAYA

-1462 AVGATAGAV
+1462 AAV
-1471 ARTAAAHPVA
+1471 
-1481 MAAATAALASIDLP
+1481 MAAATAALAPIDLP
-1495 AAVMT
+1495 VTAMAAT
-1500 AAAAAA
+1500 AAL
-1506 VHTMASPNGHVRKAV
+1506 VSHTLASPNGHVHKAV
-1521 GFAKPAA
+1521 EFAKPAA

-1625 SPDTAVGLNRGQ
+1625 SPDTAVRLNRGQ

-1659 AGDSAYPPAPR
+1659 AGDSAYPPAPQ
-1670 GGLEMRE
+1670 GGLEMRK

-1696 KAAVEAYAQTTGM
+1696 KAAVEAYAQTIDM
-1709 DAATAVHFDK
+1709 DAATAIHFDK

-1729 IGVADDREAARVASA
+1729 IDVADDREAARVASA

-1758 DAAQAIH
+1758 NAAQAIH
-1765 DAGGADARAALG
+1765 DAGGADAKTTLG
-1777 IIRGAMPR
+1777 IIRDAMPR
-1785 SARPAPTV
+1785 STPARPAPTV

-1798 PRRAASPSAP
+1798 PRRAASSSAP

-1891 TVHDGPSRPAGGESA
+1891 TAHDGPSRPAGGESA

>member
-1 MELNATIT
+1 MDLNTTVT
-9 LAAADLTSRDG
+9 LAINADANTDDG
-20 DSNVCSH
+20 SKTVCNQ
-27 GLDCLPILRWS
+27 LDCLPILRWS

-52 MFNPRSWFEAVPA
+52 LFNPRSWFEAVPA

-83 TIERMADGSS
+83 TIERMADGST
-93 AMTDTFGKMANRFT
+93 AMLDSFGKMANRFT

-132 WRYIHNGTIQAFGQ
+132 WRYIHNGTVQAFGQ

-164 SANNPETP
+164 SANNPEKP
-172 TTLTPY
+172 ATLTPY
-178 WMVNTTSKYIGDVAG
+178 WMVTTTSKYIGDVAG
-193 SASDALVQGF
+193 SASDALVDKF
-203 DSGGTFLA
+203 DHGGTFLA
-211 HDYSKNA
+211 HDFSKHP

-230 QLHLENSTHMK
+230 ELHVLNQKAAAIDNK
-241 SNGHANDTVLTAM
+241 SRDTVLTAM

-274 VNADQVFCRVPEY
+274 ENADQVFCRVPEY
-287 RAGAT
+287 RAGVT
-292 ADDMALITKY
+292 AQ
-302 AISNAYDDKQPAG
+302 N
-315 HFSADGDMMAYI
+315 MAYI
-327 PNLWEGAIGTKA
+327 TDQAVNDGSDNKVNVTWGGGLGDAMAWHPDLWEA
-339 DQKVANEDVG
+339 DLDDKDSTKVANEDVF

-354 TMWDVCGFGKQR
+354 TMWDVCGYGKQR
-366 NSLYIRSGW
+366 NNLYARSGW
-375 AFVNSVEG
+375 AFVNSIEG
-383 DNRGIDSSGNPASD
+383 SDRGVDKSGAPSSDKNG
-397 TTDLLTQCRAS
+397 TDLVMQCRAAIEAKTDKKDTNPNS
-408 LTASLTKSKNGEYN
+408 KLQPSTMFESKMSCPKTGRESVYCREQKGTASNDFVSM
-422 KADDKLRPSVM
+422 KA
-433 MAGAAEDM
+433 
-441 DAANKACSN
+441 
-450 MIGSTLSGAATGG
+450 IT
-463 FIGAAWGAAKKAASC
+463 
-478 LTTNSKAEEHF
+478 
-489 STFAALANK
+489 NK
-498 FNLSS
+498 FNIRTDS
-503 SENWRTLATLHNNT
+503 NWRSLSQTNNNT
-517 TDETVINSAIR
+517 TDENVINAAKR

-547 FALSSIVNLL
+547 FSLSAIVNLL

-778 ALDRD
+778 ALDKD

-802 EAKDGRA
+802 EAKDEKSQA
-809 QTEEAVRDRFRK
+809 KETVRDRFRK

-840 MASDGGRKAVADH
+840 
-853 LRDKHAEDAVRD
+853 
-865 RFRKELEAKGLKG
+865 
-878 GKLEKALDAAMAS
+878 MAS

-906 PSDDERTQAEKAVRD
+906 PSDDERTQAEKAVCD

-1017 ARFNHERRV
+1017 ARFNHEQRV

-1111 LAQAQKRI
+1111 LAQAQKQI

-1187 PDARTVL
+1187 PDARAVL
-1194 DQRMAAERE
+1194 DQRMAAERK

-1357 RAAAIAQNRLTTQYV
+1357 RAAAIAQNRLATQYV

-1449 GSGSVRT
+1449 GSRSVQT

-1481 MAAATAALASIDLP
+1481 MAAATAALAPIDLP
-1495 AAVMT
+1495 ATAMAAT
-1500 AAAAAA
+1500 AALAS
-1506 VHTMASPNGHVRKAV
+1506 HTLAGPNGHVRKAV
-1521 GFAKPAA
+1521 GFAKPIA

-1535 REDMTP
+1535 RKNMTP

-1555 VADPMADMP
+1555 TAGPMADMP

-1592 MPAADPT
+1592 MPAADPA

-1625 SPDTAVGLNRGQ
+1625 SPDTAVRLNRGQ

-1659 AGDSAYPPAPR
+1659 AEDPAYPPAPR
-1670 GGLEMRE
+1670 GGLEMRKI
-1677 VPAPAPAEA
+1677 PAPAPAEA

-1729 IGVADDREAARVASA
+1729 IDVADDREAARVASA

-1765 DAGGADARAALG
+1765 DAGGADAEAALG

-1785 SARPAPTV
+1785 STPARPAPTV

-1798 PRRAASPSAP
+1798 PRRAASPSTP

-1826 STIEATP
+1826 STAEATP

-1868 PAMASADKATAMRA
+1868 PAMASADKAAAMRA
-1882 DMDAAATPK
+1882 DMDAAAMPK
-1891 TVHDGPSRPAGGESA
+1891 TAHDGPSGPAGGESA

>member
-1 MELNATIT
+1 MDLNTTVT
-9 LAAADLTSRDG
+9 LAMNAGANTDDG
-20 DSNVCSH
+20 SKTVCNQ
-27 GLDCLPILRWS
+27 LDCLPILRWS

-52 MFNPRSWFEAVPA
+52 LFNPRSWFEAVPA

-83 TIERMADGSS
+83 TIERMADGSA
-93 AMTDTFGKMANRFT
+93 AMLDSFGKMANRFT

-132 WRYIHNGTIQAFGQ
+132 WRYIHNGTVQAFGQ

-154 LAMFATVGIA
+154 LAIFATVGIA
-164 SANNPETP
+164 SANNPEKP
-172 TTLTPY
+172 ATLTPY
-178 WMVNTTSKYIGDVAG
+178 WMVTTTSKYIGDVAG
-193 SASDALVQGF
+193 SASDALVDEF
-203 DSGGTFLA
+203 DHGGTFLA
-211 HDYSKNA
+211 HDFSKNA

-230 QLHLENSTHMK
+230 ELHALNQKAAAIDNK
-241 SNGHANDTVLTAM
+241 SRDTVLTAM

-274 VNADQVFCRVPEY
+274 ENADQVFCRVPEY
-287 RAGAT
+287 RAGVT
-292 ADDMALITKY
+292 AQ
-302 AISNAYDDKQPAG
+302 N
-315 HFSADGDMMAYI
+315 MAYI
-327 PNLWEGAIGTKA
+327 TDQAVNDGSNNKANVAWGGGLGDAMAWHPDLWEA
-339 DQKVANEDVG
+339 DLDNKDSTKVANEDVF

-354 TMWDVCGFGKQR
+354 TMWDVCGYGKQR
-366 NSLYIRSGW
+366 NNLYARSGW
-375 AFVNSVEG
+375 AFVNSIEG
-383 DNRGIDSSGNPASD
+383 SDRGVDKSGAPSSDKNG
-397 TTDLLTQCRAS
+397 TDLVMQCRAAIEAKTDKKDANPNS
-408 LTASLTKSKNGEYN
+408 KLQPSAMSENKTSCPKIGRESVYCREQKGTASDDFVSM
-422 KADDKLRPSVM
+422 KA
-433 MAGAAEDM
+433 
-441 DAANKACSN
+441 
-450 MIGSTLSGAATGG
+450 IT
-463 FIGAAWGAAKKAASC
+463 
-478 LTTNSKAEEHF
+478 
-489 STFAALANK
+489 NK
-498 FNLSS
+498 FNIRTDS
-503 SENWRTLATLHNNT
+503 NWRSLSQTSNNT
-517 TDETVINSAIR
+517 TDENVINAAKR

-547 FALSSIVNLL
+547 FSLSAIVNLL

-802 EAKDGRA
+802 EAKDEKSQA
-809 QTEEAVRDRFRK
+809 EETVRDRFRK

-840 MASDGGRKAVADH
+840 MASDEGRKAVADH
-853 LRDKHAEDAVRD
+853 LRDKHAEEAVRD

-878 GKLEKALDAAMAS
+878 GKLEKALDAAMDS

-1011 AAVDDL
+1011 AAVDNL
-1017 ARFNHERRV
+1017 ARFNHEQRV

-1187 PDARTVL
+1187 PDARAVL

-1257 IAAASRLGVTATQA
+1257 IAAASRLGVAATQA

-1357 RAAAIAQNRLTTQYV
+1357 RAAAIAQNRLATQYV

-1433 RMSGSGNL
+1433 RMSGAGSL

-1449 GSGSVRT
+1449 GSRSVQT

-1481 MAAATAALASIDLP
+1481 MAAATAALAPIDLP
-1495 AAVMT
+1495 IAAMAATT
-1500 AAAAAA
+1500 ALAS
-1506 VHTMASPNGHVRKAV
+1506 HTLASPNGHVRKAV

-1555 VADPMADMP
+1555 TAGPMADMP

-1572 TPAAAPD
+1572 TPAATPD

-1592 MPAADPT
+1592 MPAADPA

-1625 SPDTAVGLNRGQ
+1625 SPDTAVRLNRGQ

-1659 AGDSAYPPAPR
+1659 AGDSAYPPVPR

-1729 IGVADDREAARVASA
+1729 IDVADDREAARVASA

-1765 DAGGADARAALG
+1765 DAGGADAKAALG
-1777 IIRGAMPR
+1777 IIHGAMPR
-1785 SARPAPTV
+1785 STPARPAPTV

-1798 PRRAASPSAP
+1798 PRRAASSSAP

-1826 STIEATP
+1826 STVETTP

-1846 DGASYAKARSDA
+1846 DGVSYAKARSDA

-1891 TVHDGPSRPAGGESA
+1891 TAHDGPSRPAGGESA

>member
-1 MELNATIT
+1 MDLNTTVT
-9 LAAADLTSRDG
+9 LATNASANTDDG
-20 DSNVCSH
+20 SKTVCNQ
-27 GLDCLPILRWS
+27 LDCLPILRWS
-38 NTIGGLTSRVDDVS
+38 NTVGGLTSRVDDVS
-52 MFNPRSWFEAVPA
+52 LFNPRSWFEAVPA

-83 TIERMADGSS
+83 TIERMADGSA
-93 AMTDTFGKMANRFT
+93 AMLDSFGKMANRFT

-132 WRYIHNGTIQAFGQ
+132 WRYIHNGTVQAFGQ

-164 SANNPETP
+164 SANNPEKP
-172 TTLTPY
+172 ATLTPY
-178 WMVNTTSKYIGDVAG
+178 WMVTTTSKYIGDVAG
-193 SASDALVQGF
+193 SASDALVDKF
-203 DSGGTFLA
+203 DHGGTFLA
-211 HDYSKNA
+211 HDFSKNA

-230 QLHLENSTHMK
+230 ELHALNQKAAAIDDK
-241 SNGHANDTVLTAM
+241 SRDTVLTAM

-274 VNADQVFCRVPEY
+274 ENADQVFCRVLEY
-287 RAGAT
+287 RAGVT
-292 ADDMALITKY
+292 AQ
-302 AISNAYDDKQPAG
+302 N
-315 HFSADGDMMAYI
+315 MAYI
-327 PNLWEGAIGTKA
+327 TDQAVNDGSNNKVNVAWGGDLGDAMAWHPDLWEA
-339 DQKVANEDVG
+339 DLDDKDSTKVANEDVF

-354 TMWDVCGFGKQR
+354 TMWDVCGYGKQR
-366 NSLYIRSGW
+366 NDLYARSGW
-375 AFVNSVEG
+375 AFVNSIEG
-383 DNRGIDSSGNPASD
+383 SDRGVDKSGDPSSDKNG
-397 TTDLLTQCRAS
+397 TDLVMQCRAAIEAKTDKKDANPNS
-408 LTASLTKSKNGEYN
+408 KLQPSTMFEKKTSCPKTGRESVYCREQKGTASNDFVSM
-422 KADDKLRPSVM
+422 KA
-433 MAGAAEDM
+433 
-441 DAANKACSN
+441 
-450 MIGSTLSGAATGG
+450 IT
-463 FIGAAWGAAKKAASC
+463 
-478 LTTNSKAEEHF
+478 
-489 STFAALANK
+489 NK
-498 FNLSS
+498 FNIRTDS
-503 SENWRTLATLHNNT
+503 NWRSLSQTNNNT
-517 TDETVINSAIR
+517 TDENVINAAKR

-547 FALSSIVNLL
+547 FSLAAIVNLL

-666 RYICVNVWRIGDPF
+666 RYICVNIWRIGDPF

-788 GEGSKEAEKAAGGN
+788 GEGSKEAEKAAGGDGT
-802 EAKDGRA
+802 KDGRTQA
-809 QTEEAVRDRFRK
+809 EEAVRDRFRK

-840 MASDGGRKAVADH
+840 MASDEGRKAVADR

-878 GKLEKALDAAMAS
+878 GKLEKALDAAMDS

-961 HDEAGITDAERD
+961 HDEAGITDVERD

-1017 ARFNHERRV
+1017 ARFNHEQRV

-1111 LAQAQKRI
+1111 FAQAQKRI

-1133 TMDADSPDFQST
+1133 TMDANSPDFQST

-1187 PDARTVL
+1187 PDARAVL
-1194 DQRMAAERE
+1194 DRRMAAERE

-1449 GSGSVRT
+1449 GSRSVQT

-1481 MAAATAALASIDLP
+1481 MAAATAALAPIDLP
-1495 AAVMT
+1495 MT
-1500 AAAAAA
+1500 AMAATAALA
-1506 VHTMASPNGHVRKAV
+1506 SHTLASPNGHVRKAV
-1521 GFAKPAA
+1521 EFAKPAA

-1541 LNDGDAMLAVAVPA
+1541 LNDGGAMLAVAVPA
-1555 VADPMADMP
+1555 TAGPMADMP

-1572 TPAAAPD
+1572 TPAATPD

-1592 MPAADPT
+1592 MPAADPA

-1612 PGTAAVMDDEGLA
+1612 PGTAAVMNDEGLA
-1625 SPDTAVGLNRGQ
+1625 SPDTAVRLNRGQ

-1659 AGDSAYPPAPR
+1659 AEDSAYPPAPR

-1677 VPAPAPAEA
+1677 APAPAPAEA

-1709 DAATAVHFDK
+1709 DTATAVHFDK

-1729 IGVADDREAARVASA
+1729 IDVVDDREAARVASA

-1765 DAGGADARAALG
+1765 DAGGADTKAALG

-1785 SARPAPTV
+1785 SARPAPAV
-1793 AAPQA
+1793 AAPRT
-1798 PRRAASPSAP
+1798 PRRAASSSAP

-1826 STIEATP
+1826 STAEATP

>member
-1 MELNATIT
+1 MDLNTTVT
-9 LAAADLTSRDG
+9 LAMNADANTDDG
-20 DSNVCSH
+20 SKTVCNQ
-27 GLDCLPILRWS
+27 LDCLPILRWS

-52 MFNPRSWFEAVPA
+52 LFNPRSWFEAVPA

-83 TIERMADGSS
+83 TIERMADGST
-93 AMTDTFGKMANRFT
+93 AMLDSFGKMANRFT

-132 WRYIHNGTIQAFGQ
+132 WRYIHNGTVQAFGQ

-164 SANNPETP
+164 SANNPEKP
-172 TTLTPY
+172 ATLTPY
-178 WMVNTTSKYIGDVAG
+178 WMVTTTSKYIGDVAG
-193 SASDALVQGF
+193 SASDALVDGF
-203 DSGGTFLA
+203 DHGGTFLA

-230 QLHLENSTHMK
+230 ELHALNQKAAAIDNK
-241 SNGHANDTVLTAM
+241 SRDTVLTAM

-274 VNADQVFCRVPEY
+274 ENADQVFCRVPEY
-287 RAGAT
+287 RAGVT
-292 ADDMALITKY
+292 AQ
-302 AISNAYDDKQPAG
+302 N
-315 HFSADGDMMAYI
+315 MAYI
-327 PNLWEGAIGTKA
+327 TDQAVNDGSNNKANVAWGGGLGDAMAWHPDLWEA
-339 DQKVANEDVG
+339 DLDDKDSTKVANEDVF

-354 TMWDVCGFGKQR
+354 TMWDVCGYGKQR
-366 NSLYIRSGW
+366 NNLYARSGW
-375 AFVNSVEG
+375 AFVNSIEG
-383 DNRGIDSSGNPASD
+383 SNRGVDKSGDPSSDKNG
-397 TTDLLTQCRAS
+397 TDLVMQCRAAIEAKTDKKDANPNS
-408 LTASLTKSKNGEYN
+408 KLQPSAMSENKTSCPKIGRESVYCREQKGTASDDFVSM
-422 KADDKLRPSVM
+422 KA
-433 MAGAAEDM
+433 
-441 DAANKACSN
+441 
-450 MIGSTLSGAATGG
+450 IT
-463 FIGAAWGAAKKAASC
+463 
-478 LTTNSKAEEHF
+478 
-489 STFAALANK
+489 NK
-498 FNLSS
+498 FNIRTDS
-503 SENWRTLATLHNNT
+503 NWRSLSQTNNNT
-517 TDETVINSAIR
+517 TDENVINAAKR

-547 FALSSIVNLL
+547 FSLSSIVNLL

-778 ALDRD
+778 ALDKD
-783 GKPLD
+783 GQPLD

-809 QTEEAVRDRFRK
+809 QAEETVRDRFRK

-840 MASDGGRKAVADH
+840 MASDEGRKAVADH

-878 GKLEKALDAAMAS
+878 RKLEKALDAAMAS

-906 PSDDERTQAEKAVRD
+906 PSDDERTQAEKTVRD

-955 ALADKL
+955 ALADRL

-1017 ARFNHERRV
+1017 ARFNHEQRV

-1074 RNAHAAHASS
+1074 QNAHAAHASS

-1133 TMDADSPDFQST
+1133 TMDANSPDFQST

-1187 PDARTVL
+1187 PDARAVL

-1271 QMDDATDMVRQRL
+1271 QMDDASDMVRQRL

-1340 ATVSLMR
+1340 ATMSLMR
-1347 TGAYA
+1347 TGAYT

-1433 RMSGSGNL
+1433 RMSGAGSL

-1449 GSGSVRT
+1449 GSGSVQT

-1462 AVGATAGAV
+1462 AIGATAGAV
-1471 ARTAAAHPVA
+1471 ARTAAAHPVV
-1481 MAAATAALASIDLP
+1481 MAAATAALAPIDLP
-1495 AAVMT
+1495 AAAMT

-1506 VHTMASPNGHVRKAV
+1506 VHTMASPNGHVHKAV
-1521 GFAKPAA
+1521 EFAKPAA

-1541 LNDGDAMLAVAVPA
+1541 LNDGGAMLAVAVPA
-1555 VADPMADMP
+1555 TAGPMADMP

-1572 TPAAAPD
+1572 TPAAASD

-1592 MPAADPT
+1592 MPAADPA

-1612 PGTAAVMDDEGLA
+1612 PGTAGVMNDEGLA
-1625 SPDTAVGLNRGQ
+1625 SPDTAVRLNRGQ

-1659 AGDSAYPPAPR
+1659 AEDSAYPPVPR

-1677 VPAPAPAEA
+1677 APAPAPAEA

-1729 IGVADDREAARVASA
+1729 ISVADDREAARVASA

-1765 DAGGADARAALG
+1765 DAGGADAKAALG

-1785 SARPAPTV
+1785 STPARPAPAVVSSARPV
-1793 AAPQA
+1793 AAQA
-1798 PRRAASPSAP
+1798 PAPAEAAPGTLRKAASPSTP

-1826 STIEATP
+1826 SMAEATP

-1882 DMDAAATPK
+1882 DMDAATTPK
-1891 TVHDGPSRPAGGESA
+1891 TAHDGPSRPAGGESA

>member
-1 MELNATIT
+1 MDLNTTVT
-9 LAAADLTSRDG
+9 LAINADANTDDG
-20 DSNVCSH
+20 SKTVCNQ
-27 GLDCLPILRWS
+27 LDCLPILRWS

-52 MFNPRSWFEAVPA
+52 LFNPRSWFEAVPA

-83 TIERMADGSS
+83 TIERMADGST
-93 AMTDTFGKMANRFT
+93 AMLDSFGKMANRFT

-132 WRYIHNGTIQAFGQ
+132 WRYIHNGTVQAFGQ

-164 SANNPETP
+164 SANNPEKP
-172 TTLTPY
+172 ATLTPY
-178 WMVNTTSKYIGDVAG
+178 WMVTTTSKYIGDVAG
-193 SASDALVQGF
+193 SASDALVDEF
-203 DSGGTFLA
+203 DHGGTFLA
-211 HDYSKNA
+211 HDFSKNT

-230 QLHLENSTHMK
+230 ELHALNQKAAAIDNK
-241 SNGHANDTVLTAM
+241 SRDMVLTAM

-274 VNADQVFCRVPEY
+274 ENADQVFCRVPEY
-287 RAGAT
+287 RAGVT
-292 ADDMALITKY
+292 AQ
-302 AISNAYDDKQPAG
+302 N
-315 HFSADGDMMAYI
+315 MAYI
-327 PNLWEGAIGTKA
+327 TDQAVNDGSNNKTNVAWGGGLGDAMAWHPDLWEA
-339 DQKVANEDVG
+339 DLDNKDSTKVANEDVF

-354 TMWDVCGFGKQR
+354 TMWDVCGYGKQR
-366 NSLYIRSGW
+366 NNLYARSGW
-375 AFVNSVEG
+375 AFVNSIEG
-383 DNRGIDSSGNPASD
+383 SDRGVDKSGAPSSDKNG
-397 TTDLLTQCRAS
+397 TDLVMQCRAAIEAKTDKKDVNPNS
-408 LTASLTKSKNGEYN
+408 KLQPSAMSENKTSCPKIGRESVYCREQKGTASDDFVSM
-422 KADDKLRPSVM
+422 KA
-433 MAGAAEDM
+433 
-441 DAANKACSN
+441 
-450 MIGSTLSGAATGG
+450 IT
-463 FIGAAWGAAKKAASC
+463 
-478 LTTNSKAEEHF
+478 
-489 STFAALANK
+489 NK
-498 FNLSS
+498 FNIRTDS
-503 SENWRTLATLHNNT
+503 NWRSLSQTNNNT
-517 TDETVINSAIR
+517 TDENVINATKR

-547 FALSSIVNLL
+547 FSLSSIVNLL

-591 SPDKGKRAVVNAAK
+591 SPDKGKKAVVNAAK

-615 VLGLAAS
+615 VLGLVAS

-788 GEGSKEAEKAAGGN
+788 GEGSKEAEKAAGGDGT
-802 EAKDGRA
+802 KDGRA

-840 MASDGGRKAVADH
+840 MASD
-853 LRDKHAEDAVRD
+853 
-865 RFRKELEAKGLKG
+865 
-878 GKLEKALDAAMAS
+878 
-891 DEGRKAVDDLKYGSK
+891 EGRKAVDDLKYGSK
-906 PSDDERTQAEKAVRD
+906 PSDDERTQAEEAVRD

-1017 ARFNHERRV
+1017 ARFNHEQRV

-1133 TMDADSPDFQST
+1133 TMDANSPDFQNT

-1187 PDARTVL
+1187 PDARAVL
-1194 DQRMAAERE
+1194 DRRMAAERE

-1219 RARGN
+1219 RARAN

-1257 IAAASRLGVTATQA
+1257 IAAASRLGVAATQA
-1271 QMDDATDMVRQRL
+1271 QMDDVTDMVRQRL

-1347 TGAYA
+1347 IGAYA

-1422 NATLRGRFETA
+1422 NSTLHGRFETA

-1471 ARTAAAHPVA
+1471 ARTAAAHPVV
-1481 MAAATAALASIDLP
+1481 MAAATAALAPIDLP
-1495 AAVMT
+1495 VTAMAAT
-1500 AAAAAA
+1500 AAL
-1506 VHTMASPNGHVRKAV
+1506 VSHTLASPNGHVHKAV
-1521 GFAKPAA
+1521 EFAKPAA

-1535 REDMTP
+1535 RENMTP

-1625 SPDTAVGLNRGQ
+1625 SPDTAVRLNRGQ

-1659 AGDSAYPPAPR
+1659 AGDPAYPPAPR
-1670 GGLEMRE
+1670 GGLEMRK

-1729 IGVADDREAARVASA
+1729 IDVADDREAARVASA

-1765 DAGGADARAALG
+1765 DAGGADAEAALG
-1777 IIRGAMPR
+1777 FIRGAMPR
-1785 SARPAPTV
+1785 STPARPAPTV

-1798 PRRAASPSAP
+1798 PRRAASSSAP

-1891 TVHDGPSRPAGGESA
+1891 TAHDGPSRPAGGESA

>member
-1 MELNATIT
+1 MDLNTTVT
-9 LAAADLTSRDG
+9 LAMDAGANTGDG
-20 DSNVCSH
+20 STTVCNQ
-27 GLDCLPILRWS
+27 LDCLPILRWS
-38 NTIGGLTSRVDDVS
+38 NTIGGLTSRVDDVGL
-52 MFNPRSWFEAVPA
+52 FNPRSWFEAVPA

-83 TIERMADGSS
+83 TIERMADGST
-93 AMTDTFGKMANRFT
+93 AMLDSFGKMANRFT

-132 WRYIHNGTIQAFGQ
+132 WRYVHNGTVQAFGQ

-172 TTLTPY
+172 ATLTPY
-178 WMVNTTSKYIGDVAG
+178 WMVTTTSKYIGDVAG
-193 SASDALVQGF
+193 SASDALVDGF
-203 DSGGTFLA
+203 DHGGTFLA

-230 QLHLENSTHMK
+230 ELHALNQKAAAIDNK
-241 SNGHANDTVLTAM
+241 SRDTVLTAM

-274 VNADQVFCRVPEY
+274 ENADQVFCRVPEY
-287 RAGAT
+287 RAGVT
-292 ADDMALITKY
+292 AQ
-302 AISNAYDDKQPAG
+302 N
-315 HFSADGDMMAYI
+315 MAYI
-327 PNLWEGAIGTKA
+327 TDQAVNDGSNNKANVAWGGGLGDAMAWHPDLWEA
-339 DQKVANEDVG
+339 DLDDKDSTKVANEDVF

-354 TMWDVCGFGKQR
+354 TMWDVCGYGKQR
-366 NSLYIRSGW
+366 NNLYARSGW
-375 AFVNSVEG
+375 AFVNSIEG
-383 DNRGIDSSGNPASD
+383 SDRGVDESGAPSSDKNG
-397 TTDLLTQCRAS
+397 TDLVMQCRAAIEAKTTKTGGLNS
-408 LTASLTKSKNGEYN
+408 KLQPSAMSENKTSCPKIGRESVYCREQKGTASNDFVSM
-422 KADDKLRPSVM
+422 KA
-433 MAGAAEDM
+433 
-441 DAANKACSN
+441 
-450 MIGSTLSGAATGG
+450 IT
-463 FIGAAWGAAKKAASC
+463 
-478 LTTNSKAEEHF
+478 
-489 STFAALANK
+489 NK
-498 FNLSS
+498 FNIRTDS
-503 SENWRTLATLHNNT
+503 NWRSLSQTNNNT
-517 TDETVINSAIR
+517 TDENVINAAKR

-547 FALSSIVNLL
+547 FSLSSIVNLL

-615 VLGLAAS
+615 VLGLVAS

-637 INGQGSTTGNTTLF
+637 INGQGSTTGNTTLS

-788 GEGSKEAEKAAGGN
+788 GEGSKEAEKAAGGDGT
-802 EAKDGRA
+802 KDGRA
-809 QTEEAVRDRFRK
+809 QT
-821 ELEAKG
+821 
-827 LKGEELEKALDER
+827 
-840 MASDGGRKAVADH
+840 
-853 LRDKHAEDAVRD
+853 
-865 RFRKELEAKGLKG
+865 
-878 GKLEKALDAAMAS
+878 
-891 DEGRKAVDDLKYGSK
+891 
-906 PSDDERTQAEKAVRD
+906 EKAVRD

-1038 RARLRESLAAQGLSG
+1038 RAQLRESLAAQGLSG

-1449 GSGSVRT
+1449 GSRSVRT
-1456 AGAVAS
+1456 AGAIAS

-1471 ARTAAAHPVA
+1471 ARTAAAHPVVMAAATAVLAPIDLPATA
-1481 MAAATAALASIDLP
+1481 MAATAALAS
-1495 AAVMT
+1495 
-1500 AAAAAA
+1500 
-1506 VHTMASPNGHVRKAV
+1506 HTLANPNGHVHKAV
-1521 GFAKPAA
+1521 GFAKPIA

-1555 VADPMADMP
+1555 TADPMTDMP

-1572 TPAAAPD
+1572 TPAATPD

-1659 AGDSAYPPAPR
+1659 AEDSVYPPAPR

-1813 HPVETPSAAQSPA
+1813 HPMETPSAAQSPA
-1826 STIEATP
+1826 STAEATP

>member
-70 FLSIGNNLWAAAA
+70 FLSVGNNLWAAAA

-117 RILSMAII
+117 RILSVAII
-125 LVVGTSL
+125 LVVGVSL
-132 WRYIHNGTIQAFGQ
+132 WRYIHNGTVQAFGQ
-146 RMVALILG
+146 RMVALVLG
-154 LAMFATVGIA
+154 LAMFSTVGIA

-172 TTLTPY
+172 ATLTPY

-450 MIGSTLSGAATGG
+450 MTGSILSGAATGG

-478 LTTNSKAEEHF
+478 LATNSKAEDHF
-489 STFAALANK
+489 TTFAALANK

-680 SGEGLFRMIGGQAIM
+680 SGEGLFKMIGGQAIM

-778 ALDRD
+778 ALDKD
-783 GKPLD
+783 GKPID

-809 QTEEAVRDRFRK
+809 QAEETVRDRFRK

-840 MASDGGRKAVADH
+840 MASDEGRKAVADH
-853 LRDKHAEDAVRD
+853 LRDKHAED
-865 RFRKELEAKGLKG
+865 
-878 GKLEKALDAAMAS
+878 
-891 DEGRKAVDDLKYGSK
+891 
-906 PSDDERTQAEKAVRD
+906 AVRD

-955 ALADKL
+955 ALADRL

-1011 AAVDDL
+1011 AAVDNL
-1017 ARFNHERRV
+1017 ARFNHEQRV

-1038 RARLRESLAAQGLSG
+1038 RAQLRESLAAQGLSG

-1105 KPDAAE
+1105 KPDATE

-1133 TMDADSPDFQST
+1133 TMDANSPDFQST

-1187 PDARTVL
+1187 PDARAVL
-1194 DQRMAAERE
+1194 DQHMAAERE

-1232 SIQAAGER
+1232 SIRAAGER

-1271 QMDDATDMVRQRL
+1271 QMDDATDMVRQRF
-1284 TQQAAAQGL
+1284 TEQAAAQGL

-1357 RAAAIAQNRLTTQYV
+1357 RAAAIAQNRLTTRYV

-1387 MMADPT
+1387 MMADL
-1393 VKARMKADADVL
+1393 VRRAKALAKAD
-1405 RADPRRTAR
+1405 
-1414 FDGMLAET
+1414 
-1422 NATLRGRFETA
+1422 
-1433 RMSGSGNL
+1433 
-1441 GAAKAAVM
+1441 
-1449 GSGSVRT
+1449 
-1456 AGAVAS
+1456 
-1462 AVGATAGAV
+1462 
-1471 ARTAAAHPVA
+1471 
-1481 MAAATAALASIDLP
+1481 
-1495 AAVMT
+1495 
-1500 AAAAAA
+1500 
-1506 VHTMASPNGHVRKAV
+1506 
-1521 GFAKPAA
+1521 
-1528 RKAVAAA
+1528 
-1535 REDMTP
+1535 
-1541 LNDGDAMLAVAVPA
+1541 
-1555 VADPMADMP
+1555 
-1564 TMIPRPAP
+1564 
-1572 TPAAAPD
+1572 
-1579 GRPPAFVPPSDRP
+1579 
-1592 MPAADPT
+1592 
-1599 TRDGARVIDEAYG
+1599 
-1612 PGTAAVMDDEGLA
+1612 
-1625 SPDTAVGLNRGQ
+1625 
-1637 AVLPQ
+1637 
-1642 PRSGY
+1642 
-1647 TDEAAGYNAAHG
+1647 
-1659 AGDSAYPPAPR
+1659 
-1670 GGLEMRE
+1670 
-1677 VPAPAPAEA
+1677 
-1686 LAAVSSTPAV
+1686 
-1696 KAAVEAYAQTTGM
+1696 
-1709 DAATAVHFDK
+1709 
-1719 HPADSLRSMG
+1719 
-1729 IGVADDREAARVASA
+1729 
-1744 LGRLGVTGGGDAVA
+1744 
-1758 DAAQAIH
+1758 
-1765 DAGGADARAALG
+1765 
-1777 IIRGAMPR
+1777 
-1785 SARPAPTV
+1785 
-1793 AAPQA
+1793 
-1798 PRRAASPSAP
+1798 
-1808 AAMPP
+1808 
-1813 HPVETPSAAQSPA
+1813 
-1826 STIEATP
+1826 
-1833 SAPRSGS
+1833 
-1840 ASRGRH
+1840 
-1846 DGASYAKARSDA
+1846 
-1858 ARRGGDGSER
+1858 
-1868 PAMASADKATAMRA
+1868 
-1882 DMDAAATPK
+1882 
-1891 TVHDGPSRPAGGESA
+1891 
-1906 PHEGPAADK
+1906 

>member
-1 MELNATIT
+1 MDLNTTVT
-9 LAAADLTSRDG
+9 LAMDAGANTGDG
-20 DSNVCSH
+20 SKTVCNQ
-27 GLDCLPILRWS
+27 LDCLPILRWS

-52 MFNPRSWFEAVPA
+52 LFNPRSWFEAVPA

-83 TIERMADGSS
+83 TIERMADGST
-93 AMTDTFGKMANRFT
+93 AMLDSFGKMANRFT

-132 WRYIHNGTIQAFGQ
+132 WRYIHNGTVQAFGQ

-164 SANNPETP
+164 SANNPEKP
-172 TTLTPY
+172 ATLTPY
-178 WMVNTTSKYIGDVAG
+178 WMVTTTSKYIGDVAG
-193 SASDALVQGF
+193 SASDALVDKF
-203 DSGGTFLA
+203 DHGGTFLA
-211 HDYSKNA
+211 HDFSKNA

-230 QLHLENSTHMK
+230 ELHALNQKAAAIDNK
-241 SNGHANDTVLTAM
+241 SRDTVLTAM

-274 VNADQVFCRVPEY
+274 ENADQVFCRVPEY
-287 RAGAT
+287 RAGVT
-292 ADDMALITKY
+292 AQ
-302 AISNAYDDKQPAG
+302 N
-315 HFSADGDMMAYI
+315 MAYI
-327 PNLWEGAIGTKA
+327 TDQAVNDGSNNKVNVAWGGGLGDAMAWHPDLWEA
-339 DQKVANEDVG
+339 DLDNKDSIKVANEDVF

-354 TMWDVCGFGKQR
+354 TMWDVCGYGKQR
-366 NSLYIRSGW
+366 NNLYARSGW
-375 AFVNSVEG
+375 AFVNSIEG
-383 DNRGIDSSGNPASD
+383 SDRGVDKSGAPSSDKNG
-397 TTDLLTQCRAS
+397 TDLVMQCRAAIEAKTDKKDANPNS
-408 LTASLTKSKNGEYN
+408 KLQPSAMSENKTSCPKIGRESVYCREQKGTASDDFVSM
-422 KADDKLRPSVM
+422 KA
-433 MAGAAEDM
+433 
-441 DAANKACSN
+441 
-450 MIGSTLSGAATGG
+450 IT
-463 FIGAAWGAAKKAASC
+463 
-478 LTTNSKAEEHF
+478 
-489 STFAALANK
+489 NK
-498 FNLSS
+498 FNIRTDS
-503 SENWRTLATLHNNT
+503 NWRSLSQTNNNT
-517 TDETVINSAIR
+517 TDENVINAAKR

-547 FALSSIVNLL
+547 FSLSAIVNLL

-570 LALACLVAAGGLW
+570 LALACLIAAGGLW

-778 ALDRD
+778 ALDKD

-802 EAKDGRA
+802 EAKDEKSQA
-809 QTEEAVRDRFRK
+809 EENVRDRFRK
-821 ELEAKG
+821 KLEAKG
-827 LKGEELEKALDER
+827 LKGR
-840 MASDGGRKAVADH
+840 
-853 LRDKHAEDAVRD
+853 
-865 RFRKELEAKGLKG
+865 
-878 GKLEKALDAAMAS
+878 KLEKALDAAMDS

-1011 AAVDDL
+1011 AAVDNL
-1017 ARFNHERRV
+1017 ARFNHEQRV

-1038 RARLRESLAAQGLSG
+1038 RAQLRESLAAQGLSG

-1187 PDARTVL
+1187 PDARAVL

-1357 RAAAIAQNRLTTQYV
+1357 RAAAIAQNRLTTRYV

-1449 GSGSVRT
+1449 GSRSVRT

-1481 MAAATAALASIDLP
+1481 MAAATAALAPIDLP
-1495 AAVMT
+1495 VTAMAAT
-1500 AAAAAA
+1500 AALAS
-1506 VHTMASPNGHVRKAV
+1506 HTLASPNGHVRKAV
-1521 GFAKPAA
+1521 GFAKPIA

-1555 VADPMADMP
+1555 TADPMADMP
-1564 TMIPRPAP
+1564 TTIPRPAP

-1592 MPAADPT
+1592 MPAADPA

-1625 SPDTAVGLNRGQ
+1625 SPDTAVRLNRGQ

-1659 AGDSAYPPAPR
+1659 AEDSAYPPAPR

-1677 VPAPAPAEA
+1677 APAPAPAEA

-1729 IGVADDREAARVASA
+1729 IDVADDREAARVASA

-1765 DAGGADARAALG
+1765 DAGGADTKAALG

-1785 SARPAPTV
+1785 SARPAPAV

-1798 PRRAASPSAP
+1798 PRRAASSSAP

-1813 HPVETPSAAQSPA
+1813 HPAETPLTPQSPA
-1826 STIEATP
+1826 SAAGATP

>member
-1 MELNATIT
+1 MDLNTTVT
-9 LAAADLTSRDG
+9 LAMDAGANTGDG
-20 DSNVCSH
+20 STTVCNQ
-27 GLDCLPILRWS
+27 LDCLPILRWS
-38 NTIGGLTSRVDDVS
+38 NTIGGLTSRVDDVGL
-52 MFNPRSWFEAVPA
+52 FNPRSWFEAVPA

-83 TIERMADGSS
+83 TIERMADGST
-93 AMTDTFGKMANRFT
+93 AMLDSFGKMANRFT

-132 WRYIHNGTIQAFGQ
+132 WRYVHNGTVQAFGQ

-172 TTLTPY
+172 ATLTPY
-178 WMVNTTSKYIGDVAG
+178 WMVTTTSKYIGDVAG
-193 SASDALVQGF
+193 SASDALVDGF
-203 DSGGTFLA
+203 DHGGTFLA

-230 QLHLENSTHMK
+230 ELHALNQKAAAIDNK
-241 SNGHANDTVLTAM
+241 SRDTVLTAM

-274 VNADQVFCRVPEY
+274 ENADQVFCRVPEY
-287 RAGAT
+287 RAGVT
-292 ADDMALITKY
+292 AQ
-302 AISNAYDDKQPAG
+302 N
-315 HFSADGDMMAYI
+315 MAYI
-327 PNLWEGAIGTKA
+327 TDQAVNDGSNNKANVAWGGGLGDAMAWHPDLWEA
-339 DQKVANEDVG
+339 DLDDKDSTKVANEDVF

-354 TMWDVCGFGKQR
+354 TMWDVCGYGKQR
-366 NSLYIRSGW
+366 NNLYARSGW
-375 AFVNSVEG
+375 AFVNSIEG
-383 DNRGIDSSGNPASD
+383 SDRGVDESGAPSSDKNG
-397 TTDLLTQCRAS
+397 TDLVMQCRAAIEAKTTKTGGLNS
-408 LTASLTKSKNGEYN
+408 KLQPSAMSENKTSCPKIGRESVYCREQKGTASNDFVSM
-422 KADDKLRPSVM
+422 KA
-433 MAGAAEDM
+433 
-441 DAANKACSN
+441 
-450 MIGSTLSGAATGG
+450 IT
-463 FIGAAWGAAKKAASC
+463 
-478 LTTNSKAEEHF
+478 
-489 STFAALANK
+489 NK
-498 FNLSS
+498 FNIRTDS
-503 SENWRTLATLHNNT
+503 NWRSLSQTNNNT
-517 TDETVINSAIR
+517 TDENVINAAKR

-547 FALSSIVNLL
+547 FSLSSIVNLL

-570 LALACLVAAGGLW
+570 LALACLVAAGGFW

-615 VLGLAAS
+615 VLGLVAS

-788 GEGSKEAEKAAGGN
+788 GEGSKEAEKAAGGDGT
-802 EAKDGRA
+802 KDGRA

-840 MASDGGRKAVADH
+840 MASDEGRKAVADH

-878 GKLEKALDAAMAS
+878 RKLEKALDAAIDS

-1017 ARFNHERRV
+1017 ARFNHEQRV

-1111 LAQAQKRI
+1111 FAQAQKRI

-1133 TMDADSPDFQST
+1133 TMDANSPDFQNT

-1187 PDARTVL
+1187 PDARAVL
-1194 DQRMAAERE
+1194 DRRMAAERE

-1219 RARGN
+1219 RARAN

-1257 IAAASRLGVTATQA
+1257 IAAASRLGVAATQA

-1347 TGAYA
+1347 IGAYA

-1422 NATLRGRFETA
+1422 NSTLHGRFETA

-1471 ARTAAAHPVA
+1471 ARTAAAHPVV
-1481 MAAATAALASIDLP
+1481 MAAATAALAPIDLP
-1495 AAVMT
+1495 VTAMAAT
-1500 AAAAAA
+1500 AAL
-1506 VHTMASPNGHVRKAV
+1506 VSHTLASPNGHVHKAV
-1521 GFAKPAA
+1521 EFAKPAA

-1535 REDMTP
+1535 RENMTP

-1625 SPDTAVGLNRGQ
+1625 SPDTAVRLNRGQ

-1659 AGDSAYPPAPR
+1659 AGDSAYPPAPQ
-1670 GGLEMRE
+1670 GGLEMRK

-1729 IGVADDREAARVASA
+1729 IDVADDREAARVASA

-1765 DAGGADARAALG
+1765 DAGGADAEAALG
-1777 IIRGAMPR
+1777 FIRGAMPR
-1785 SARPAPTV
+1785 STPARPAPTV

-1798 PRRAASPSAP
+1798 PRRAASSSAP

-1891 TVHDGPSRPAGGESA
+1891 TAHDGPSRPAGGESA

>member
-1 MELNATIT
+1 MDLNTTVT
-9 LAAADLTSRDG
+9 LAMDAGANTGDG
-20 DSNVCSH
+20 STTVCNQ
-27 GLDCLPILRWS
+27 LDCLPILRWS
-38 NTIGGLTSRVDDVS
+38 NTIGGLTSRVDDVGL
-52 MFNPRSWFEAVPA
+52 FNPRSWFEAVPA

-83 TIERMADGSS
+83 TIERMADGST
-93 AMTDTFGKMANRFT
+93 AMLDSFGKMANRFT

-132 WRYIHNGTIQAFGQ
+132 WRYVHNGTVQAFGQ

-172 TTLTPY
+172 ATLTPY
-178 WMVNTTSKYIGDVAG
+178 WMVTTTSKYIGDVAG
-193 SASDALVQGF
+193 SASDALVDGF
-203 DSGGTFLA
+203 DHGGTFLA

-230 QLHLENSTHMK
+230 ELHALNQKAAAIDNK
-241 SNGHANDTVLTAM
+241 SRDTVLTAM

-274 VNADQVFCRVPEY
+274 ENADQVFCRVPEY
-287 RAGAT
+287 RAGVT
-292 ADDMALITKY
+292 AQ
-302 AISNAYDDKQPAG
+302 N
-315 HFSADGDMMAYI
+315 MAYI
-327 PNLWEGAIGTKA
+327 TDQAVNDGSNNKANVAWGGGLGDAMAWHPDLWEA
-339 DQKVANEDVG
+339 DLDDKDSTKVANEDVF

-354 TMWDVCGFGKQR
+354 TMWDVCGYGKQR
-366 NSLYIRSGW
+366 NNLYARSGW
-375 AFVNSVEG
+375 AFVNSIEG
-383 DNRGIDSSGNPASD
+383 SDRGVDESGAPSSDKNG
-397 TTDLLTQCRAS
+397 TDLVMQCRAAIEAKTTKTGGLNS
-408 LTASLTKSKNGEYN
+408 KLQPSAMSENKTSCPKIGRESVYCREQKGTASNDFVSM
-422 KADDKLRPSVM
+422 KA
-433 MAGAAEDM
+433 
-441 DAANKACSN
+441 
-450 MIGSTLSGAATGG
+450 IT
-463 FIGAAWGAAKKAASC
+463 
-478 LTTNSKAEEHF
+478 
-489 STFAALANK
+489 NK
-498 FNLSS
+498 FNIRTDS
-503 SENWRTLATLHNNT
+503 NWRSLSQTNNNT
-517 TDETVINSAIR
+517 TDENVINAAKR

-547 FALSSIVNLL
+547 FSLSSIVNLL

-615 VLGLAAS
+615 VLGLVAS

-788 GEGSKEAEKAAGGN
+788 GEGSKEAEKAAGGDGT
-802 EAKDGRA
+802 KDGRA

-840 MASDGGRKAVADH
+840 MASDEGRKAVADH

-878 GKLEKALDAAMAS
+878 RKLEKALDAAIDS

-1017 ARFNHERRV
+1017 ARFNHEQRV

-1133 TMDADSPDFQST
+1133 TMDANSPDFQST

-1187 PDARTVL
+1187 PDARAVL
-1194 DQRMAAERE
+1194 DRRMAAERE

-1271 QMDDATDMVRQRL
+1271 QMDDATDMVRQRF
-1284 TQQAAAQGL
+1284 TEQAAAQGL

-1315 RAQALSMNPQVA
+1315 RAQALSMNPQVV

-1357 RAAAIAQNRLTTQYV
+1357 RAAAIAQNRLATQYV

-1471 ARTAAAHPVA
+1471 ARTAAAHPVV
-1481 MAAATAALASIDLP
+1481 MAAATAALAPIDLP
-1495 AAVMT
+1495 ATAMAAT
-1500 AAAAAA
+1500 AALAS
-1506 VHTMASPNGHVRKAV
+1506 HTLASPNGHIHKAV
-1521 GFAKPAA
+1521 GFAKPIA

-1555 VADPMADMP
+1555 TADPMADMP
-1564 TMIPRPAP
+1564 TTIPRPAP

-1592 MPAADPT
+1592 MPAADPA

-1625 SPDTAVGLNRGQ
+1625 SPDTAVRLNRGQ

-1659 AGDSAYPPAPR
+1659 AEDPAYPPAPR
-1670 GGLEMRE
+1670 GGLEMRK

-1729 IGVADDREAARVASA
+1729 IDVADDREAA
-1744 LGRLGVTGGGDAVA
+1744 LGF
-1758 DAAQAIH
+1758 
-1765 DAGGADARAALG
+1765 
-1777 IIRGAMPR
+1777 IRGAMPR
-1785 SARPAPTV
+1785 STPARPAPTV

-1798 PRRAASPSAP
+1798 PRRAASSSAP

-1891 TVHDGPSRPAGGESA
+1891 TAHDGPSRPAGGESA

>member
-1 MELNATIT
+1 MDLNTTVT
-9 LAAADLTSRDG
+9 LAMDAGANTGDG
-20 DSNVCSH
+20 SKTVCNQ
-27 GLDCLPILRWS
+27 LDCLPILRWS

-52 MFNPRSWFEAVPA
+52 LFNPRSWFEAVPA

-83 TIERMADGSS
+83 TIERMADGST
-93 AMTDTFGKMANRFT
+93 AMLDSFGKMANRFT

-132 WRYIHNGTIQAFGQ
+132 WRYIHNGTVQAFGQ

-164 SANNPETP
+164 SANNPEKP
-172 TTLTPY
+172 ATLTPY
-178 WMVNTTSKYIGDVAG
+178 WMVTTTSKYIGDVAG
-193 SASDALVQGF
+193 SASDALVDKF
-203 DSGGTFLA
+203 DHGGTFLA
-211 HDYSKNA
+211 HDFSKNA

-230 QLHLENSTHMK
+230 ELHALNQKAAAIDNK
-241 SNGHANDTVLTAM
+241 SRDTVLTAM

-274 VNADQVFCRVPEY
+274 ENADQVFCRVPEY
-287 RAGAT
+287 RAGVT
-292 ADDMALITKY
+292 AQ
-302 AISNAYDDKQPAG
+302 N
-315 HFSADGDMMAYI
+315 MAYI
-327 PNLWEGAIGTKA
+327 TDQAVNDGSNNKANVAWGGGLGDAMAWHPDLWEA
-339 DQKVANEDVG
+339 DLDNKDSTKVANEDVF

-354 TMWDVCGFGKQR
+354 TMWDVCGYGKQR
-366 NSLYIRSGW
+366 NNLYARSGW
-375 AFVNSVEG
+375 AFVNSIEG
-383 DNRGIDSSGNPASD
+383 SDRGVDKSGAPSSDKNG
-397 TTDLLTQCRAS
+397 TDLVMQCRAAIEAKTDKKDANPNS
-408 LTASLTKSKNGEYN
+408 KLQPSAMSENKTSCPKIGRESVYCREQKGTASDDFVSM
-422 KADDKLRPSVM
+422 KA
-433 MAGAAEDM
+433 
-441 DAANKACSN
+441 
-450 MIGSTLSGAATGG
+450 IT
-463 FIGAAWGAAKKAASC
+463 
-478 LTTNSKAEEHF
+478 
-489 STFAALANK
+489 NK
-498 FNLSS
+498 FNIRTDS
-503 SENWRTLATLHNNT
+503 NWRSLSQTNNNT
-517 TDETVINSAIR
+517 TDENVINAAKR

-547 FALSSIVNLL
+547 FSLSAIVNLL

-778 ALDRD
+778 ALDKD

-802 EAKDGRA
+802 EAKDEKSQA
-809 QTEEAVRDRFRK
+809 KETVRDRFRK

-827 LKGEELEKALDER
+827 LKGR
-840 MASDGGRKAVADH
+840 
-853 LRDKHAEDAVRD
+853 
-865 RFRKELEAKGLKG
+865 
-878 GKLEKALDAAMAS
+878 KLEKALDAAMDS

-1011 AAVDDL
+1011 AAVDNL
-1017 ARFNHERRV
+1017 ARFNHEQRV

-1038 RARLRESLAAQGLSG
+1038 RAQLRESLAAQGLSG

-1133 TMDADSPDFQST
+1133 TMDTDSPDFQST

-1187 PDARTVL
+1187 PDARAVL

-1449 GSGSVRT
+1449 GSRSVQT

-1481 MAAATAALASIDLP
+1481 MAAATAALAPIDLP
-1495 AAVMT
+1495 ATAMAAT
-1500 AAAAAA
+1500 AALAS
-1506 VHTMASPNGHVRKAV
+1506 HTLARPNGHVRKAV
-1521 GFAKPAA
+1521 GFAKPIA

-1541 LNDGDAMLAVAVPA
+1541 LNDGGAMLAVAVPA
-1555 VADPMADMP
+1555 TAGPMADMP

-1572 TPAAAPD
+1572 TPAATPD

-1592 MPAADPT
+1592 MPAADPA

-1612 PGTAAVMDDEGLA
+1612 PGTAAVMNDEGLA
-1625 SPDTAVGLNRGQ
+1625 SPDTAVRLNRGQ

-1659 AGDSAYPPAPR
+1659 AEDPAYPPAPR

-1709 DAATAVHFDK
+1709 DTATAVHFDK

-1729 IGVADDREAARVASA
+1729 IDVADDREAARVASA

-1765 DAGGADARAALG
+1765 DAGGADAKAALG
-1777 IIRGAMPR
+1777 IIRDAMPR
-1785 SARPAPTV
+1785 SARPAP
-1793 AAPQA
+1793 APRT
-1798 PRRAASPSAP
+1798 PRRAASSSAP

-1826 STIEATP
+1826 STAEATP

>member
-1 MELNATIT
+1 MELNATVT
-9 LAAADLTSRDG
+9 LAMNASTNTDDG
-20 DSNVCSH
+20 SKTVCNQ
-27 GLDCLPILRWS
+27 LDCLPILRWS

-52 MFNPRSWFEAVPA
+52 LFNPRSWFEAVPA

-83 TIERMADGSS
+83 TIERMADGST
-93 AMTDTFGKMANRFT
+93 AMLDSFGRMANRFT

-132 WRYIHNGTIQAFGQ
+132 WRYIHNGTVQAFGQ

-164 SANNPETP
+164 SANNPEKP
-172 TTLTPY
+172 ATLTPY
-178 WMVNTTSKYIGDVAG
+178 WMVTTTSKYIGDVAG
-193 SASDALVQGF
+193 SASDALVDEF
-203 DSGGTFLA
+203 DHGGTFLA
-211 HDYSKNA
+211 HDFSGSKHP

-230 QLHLENSTHMK
+230 ELHALNQKAAAIDDK
-241 SNGHANDTVLTAM
+241 SRDTVLTAM

-274 VNADQVFCRVPEY
+274 ENADQVFCRVPEY
-287 RAGAT
+287 RAGVT
-292 ADDMALITKY
+292 AQ
-302 AISNAYDDKQPAG
+302 N
-315 HFSADGDMMAYI
+315 MAYI
-327 PNLWEGAIGTKA
+327 TVQGIKDGSDGKASDTAWGGGLGDAMAWHPDLWEA
-339 DQKVANEDVG
+339 DLDNKDSTKVANEDVF

-354 TMWDVCGFGKQR
+354 TMWDVCGYGKQR
-366 NSLYIRSGW
+366 NNLYARSGW
-375 AFVNSVEG
+375 AFVNSIEG
-383 DNRGIDSSGNPASD
+383 SDRGVDKSGAPSSDKNG
-397 TTDLLTQCRAS
+397 TDLVMQCRAAIEAKTDKKDANPNS
-408 LTASLTKSKNGEYN
+408 KLQPSAMSENKTSCPNIGRESVYCREQKGTASDDFVSM
-422 KADDKLRPSVM
+422 KA
-433 MAGAAEDM
+433 
-441 DAANKACSN
+441 
-450 MIGSTLSGAATGG
+450 IT
-463 FIGAAWGAAKKAASC
+463 
-478 LTTNSKAEEHF
+478 
-489 STFAALANK
+489 NK
-498 FNLSS
+498 FNIRTDS
-503 SENWRTLATLHNNT
+503 NWRSLSQTNNNT
-517 TDETVINSAIR
+517 TDESVINAAKR
-528 TLSYQQGKVTA
+528 TLSYQQGKVTT

-547 FALSSIVNLL
+547 FSLAAIVNLL

-722 KDMLGAAAHGA
+722 KDMLG
-733 GLDRSHGALGR
+733 LDRSHGALGR

-778 ALDRD
+778 ALDKD

-802 EAKDGRA
+802 EAKD
-809 QTEEAVRDRFRK
+809 
-821 ELEAKG
+821 
-827 LKGEELEKALDER
+827 EK
-840 MASDGGRKAVADH
+840 S
-853 LRDKHAEDAVRD
+853 
-865 RFRKELEAKGLKG
+865 
-878 GKLEKALDAAMAS
+878 
-891 DEGRKAVDDLKYGSK
+891 
-906 PSDDERTQAEKAVRD
+906 QAEENVRD

-1017 ARFNHERRV
+1017 ARFNHEQRV

-1187 PDARTVL
+1187 PDARAVL

-1240 HALAG
+1240 HTLAG

-1271 QMDDATDMVRQRL
+1271 QMDDASDMVRQRF
-1284 TQQAAAQGL
+1284 TEQAAAQGL

-1305 MASDTGRAAV
+1305 MASDMGRAAV

-1414 FDGMLAET
+1414 FDGMLAEA

-1449 GSGSVRT
+1449 GSRSVRT

-1481 MAAATAALASIDLP
+1481 MAAATAALAPIDLP
-1495 AAVMT
+1495 VTAMAAT
-1500 AAAAAA
+1500 AALAS
-1506 VHTMASPNGHVRKAV
+1506 HTLASPNGHVRKAV
-1521 GFAKPAA
+1521 GFAKPIA

-1555 VADPMADMP
+1555 TAGPMADMP
-1564 TMIPRPAP
+1564 TMIPM
-1572 TPAAAPD
+1572 PAAAPD

-1592 MPAADPT
+1592 MPAADPA

-1625 SPDTAVGLNRGQ
+1625 SPDTAVRLNRGQ

-1659 AGDSAYPPAPR
+1659 AGDSVYPPAPR

-1729 IGVADDREAARVASA
+1729 ISVADDREAARVASA

-1765 DAGGADARAALG
+1765 DAGGADAEAALG

-1785 SARPAPTV
+1785 STRPAPTV
-1793 AAPQA
+1793 ATPQA
-1798 PRRAASPSAP
+1798 PRRAASSSAP

-1826 STIEATP
+1826 STAEATP
-1833 SAPRSGS
+1833 SAPRSSS

-1891 TVHDGPSRPAGGESA
+1891 TAHDGPSRPAGGESA

>member
-1 MELNATIT
+1 MDLNTTVT
-9 LAAADLTSRDG
+9 LAMDAGANTGDG
-20 DSNVCSH
+20 STTVCNQ
-27 GLDCLPILRWS
+27 LDCLPILRWS
-38 NTIGGLTSRVDDVS
+38 NTIGGLTSRVDDVGL
-52 MFNPRSWFEAVPA
+52 FNPRSWFEAVPA

-83 TIERMADGSS
+83 TIERMADGST
-93 AMTDTFGKMANRFT
+93 AMLDSFGKMANRFT

-132 WRYIHNGTIQAFGQ
+132 WRYVHNGTVQAFGQ

-172 TTLTPY
+172 ATLTPY
-178 WMVNTTSKYIGDVAG
+178 WMVTTTSKYIGDVAG
-193 SASDALVQGF
+193 SASDALVDGF
-203 DSGGTFLA
+203 DHGGTFLA

-230 QLHLENSTHMK
+230 ELHALNQKAAAIDNK
-241 SNGHANDTVLTAM
+241 SRDTVLTAM

-274 VNADQVFCRVPEY
+274 ENADQVFCRVPEY
-287 RAGAT
+287 RAGVT
-292 ADDMALITKY
+292 AQ
-302 AISNAYDDKQPAG
+302 N
-315 HFSADGDMMAYI
+315 MAYI
-327 PNLWEGAIGTKA
+327 TDQAVNDGSNNKANVAWGGGLGDAMAWHPDLWEA
-339 DQKVANEDVG
+339 DLDDKDSTKVANEDVF

-354 TMWDVCGFGKQR
+354 TMWDVCGYGKQR
-366 NSLYIRSGW
+366 NNLYARSGW
-375 AFVNSVEG
+375 AFVNSIEG
-383 DNRGIDSSGNPASD
+383 SDRGVDESGAPSSDKNG
-397 TTDLLTQCRAS
+397 TDLVMQCRAAIEAKTTKTGGLNS
-408 LTASLTKSKNGEYN
+408 KLQPSAMSENKTSCPKIGRESVYCREQKGTASNDFVSM
-422 KADDKLRPSVM
+422 KA
-433 MAGAAEDM
+433 
-441 DAANKACSN
+441 
-450 MIGSTLSGAATGG
+450 IT
-463 FIGAAWGAAKKAASC
+463 
-478 LTTNSKAEEHF
+478 
-489 STFAALANK
+489 NK
-498 FNLSS
+498 FNIRTDS
-503 SENWRTLATLHNNT
+503 NWRSLSQTNNNT
-517 TDETVINSAIR
+517 TDENVINAAKR

-547 FALSSIVNLL
+547 FSLSSIVNLL

-615 VLGLAAS
+615 VLGLVAS

-788 GEGSKEAEKAAGGN
+788 GEGSKEAEKAAGGDGT
-802 EAKDGRA
+802 KDGRA

-827 LKGEELEKALDER
+827 LKGR
-840 MASDGGRKAVADH
+840 
-853 LRDKHAEDAVRD
+853 
-865 RFRKELEAKGLKG
+865 
-878 GKLEKALDAAMAS
+878 KLEKALDAAIDS

-1017 ARFNHERRV
+1017 ARFNHEQRV

-1111 LAQAQKRI
+1111 FAQAQKRI

-1133 TMDADSPDFQST
+1133 TMDANSPDFQNT

-1187 PDARTVL
+1187 PDARAVL
-1194 DQRMAAERE
+1194 DRRMAAERE

-1219 RARGN
+1219 RARAN

-1257 IAAASRLGVTATQA
+1257 IAAASRLGVAATQA

-1347 TGAYA
+1347 IGAYA

-1422 NATLRGRFETA
+1422 NSTLHGRFETA

-1471 ARTAAAHPVA
+1471 ARTAAAHPVV
-1481 MAAATAALASIDLP
+1481 MAAATAALAPIDLP
-1495 AAVMT
+1495 VTAMAAT
-1500 AAAAAA
+1500 AAL
-1506 VHTMASPNGHVRKAV
+1506 VSHTLASPNGHVHKAV
-1521 GFAKPAA
+1521 EFAKPAA

-1535 REDMTP
+1535 RENMTP

-1625 SPDTAVGLNRGQ
+1625 SPDTAVRLNRGQ

-1659 AGDSAYPPAPR
+1659 AGDSAYPPAPQ
-1670 GGLEMRE
+1670 GGLEMRK

-1729 IGVADDREAARVASA
+1729 IDVADDREAARVASA

-1765 DAGGADARAALG
+1765 DAGGADAEAALG
-1777 IIRGAMPR
+1777 FIRGAMPR
-1785 SARPAPTV
+1785 STPARPAPTV

-1798 PRRAASPSAP
+1798 PRRAASSSAP

-1891 TVHDGPSRPAGGESA
+1891 TAHDGPSRPAGGESA

>member
-1 MELNATIT
+1 MDLNTTVT
-9 LAAADLTSRDG
+9 LAMNASANTDDG
-20 DSNVCSH
+20 SKTVCNQ
-27 GLDCLPILRWS
+27 LDCLPILRWS

-52 MFNPRSWFEAVPA
+52 LFNPRSWFEAVPA

-83 TIERMADGSS
+83 TIERMADGST
-93 AMTDTFGKMANRFT
+93 AMLDSFGKMANRFT

-132 WRYIHNGTIQAFGQ
+132 WRYIHNGTVQAFGQ

-164 SANNPETP
+164 SANNPEKP
-172 TTLTPY
+172 ATLTPY
-178 WMVNTTSKYIGDVAG
+178 WMVTTTSKYIGDVAG
-193 SASDALVQGF
+193 SASDALVDEF
-203 DSGGTFLA
+203 DHGGTFLA
-211 HDYSKNA
+211 HDFSGSKHP

-230 QLHLENSTHMK
+230 ELHALNQKAAAIDDK
-241 SNGHANDTVLTAM
+241 SRDTVLTAM

-274 VNADQVFCRVPEY
+274 ENADQVFCRVPEY
-287 RAGAT
+287 RAGVT
-292 ADDMALITKY
+292 AQ
-302 AISNAYDDKQPAG
+302 N
-315 HFSADGDMMAYI
+315 MAYI
-327 PNLWEGAIGTKA
+327 TVQGIKDGSDGKASDTAWGGGLGDAMAWHPDLWEA
-339 DQKVANEDVG
+339 DLDNKDSTKVANEDVF

-354 TMWDVCGFGKQR
+354 TMWDVCGYGKQR
-366 NSLYIRSGW
+366 NNLYARSGW
-375 AFVNSVEG
+375 AFVNSIEG
-383 DNRGIDSSGNPASD
+383 SDRGVDKSGAPSSDKNG
-397 TTDLLTQCRAS
+397 TDLVMQCRAAIEAKTTKTGGLNS
-408 LTASLTKSKNGEYN
+408 KLQPSAMSENKTSCPKIGRESVYCREQKGTASDDFVSM
-422 KADDKLRPSVM
+422 KA
-433 MAGAAEDM
+433 
-441 DAANKACSN
+441 
-450 MIGSTLSGAATGG
+450 I
-463 FIGAAWGAAKKAASC
+463 
-478 LTTNSKAEEHF
+478 
-489 STFAALANK
+489 ANK
-498 FNLSS
+498 FNIRTDS
-503 SENWRTLATLHNNT
+503 NWRSLSQTNNNT
-517 TDETVINSAIR
+517 TDENVINATKR

-547 FALSSIVNLL
+547 FSLSAIVNLL

-710 GAIGAAMGGGGV
+710 GAIGAAMSGGGV

-778 ALDRD
+778 ALDKD

-788 GEGSKEAEKAAGGN
+788 GEGSKEAEKAAGGDG
-802 EAKDGRA
+802 AKDGRA
-809 QTEEAVRDRFRK
+809 RTEDAVRDRFRK

-840 MASDGGRKAVADH
+840 MASDEGRKAVADH

-878 GKLEKALDAAMAS
+878 GKLEKALDAAMDS

-1017 ARFNHERRV
+1017 ARFNHEQRV

-1061 AMMASDPVRMEIM
+1061 AIMASDPVRMEIM

-1111 LAQAQKRI
+1111 FAQAQKRI

-1133 TMDADSPDFQST
+1133 TMDANSPDFQNT

-1187 PDARTVL
+1187 PDARAVL
-1194 DQRMAAERE
+1194 DRRMAAERE

-1219 RARGN
+1219 RARAN

-1257 IAAASRLGVTATQA
+1257 IAAASRLGVAATQA

-1284 TQQAAAQGL
+1284 AQQAAAQGL

-1347 TGAYA
+1347 IGAYA

-1441 GAAKAAVM
+1441 GAAHPVVM
-1449 GSGSVRT
+1449 
-1456 AGAVAS
+1456 AVA
-1462 AVGATAGAV
+1462 
-1471 ARTAAAHPVA
+1471 TAALAPIDLPVTA
-1481 MAAATAALASIDLP
+1481 MAATAALVS
-1495 AAVMT
+1495 
-1500 AAAAAA
+1500 
-1506 VHTMASPNGHVRKAV
+1506 HTLASPNGHVHKAV
-1521 GFAKPAA
+1521 EFAKPAA

-1625 SPDTAVGLNRGQ
+1625 SPDTAVRLNRGQ

-1659 AGDSAYPPAPR
+1659 AGDSAYPPAPQ
-1670 GGLEMRE
+1670 GGLEMRK

-1696 KAAVEAYAQTTGM
+1696 KAAVEAYAQTIDM
-1709 DAATAVHFDK
+1709 DAATAIHFDK

-1729 IGVADDREAARVASA
+1729 IDVADDREAARVASA

-1758 DAAQAIH
+1758 NAAQAIH
-1765 DAGGADARAALG
+1765 DAGGADAKTTLG
-1777 IIRGAMPR
+1777 IIRDAMPR
-1785 SARPAPTV
+1785 STPARPAPTV

-1798 PRRAASPSAP
+1798 PRRAASSSAS

-1891 TVHDGPSRPAGGESA
+1891 TTHDGPSRPAGGESA

>member
-1 MELNATIT
+1 M
-9 LAAADLTSRDG
+9 
-20 DSNVCSH
+20 
-27 GLDCLPILRWS
+27 
-38 NTIGGLTSRVDDVS
+38 
-52 MFNPRSWFEAVPA
+52 PA

-83 TIERMADGSS
+83 TIERMADGST
-93 AMTDTFGKMANRFT
+93 AMLDSFGKMANRFT

-132 WRYIHNGTIQAFGQ
+132 WRYVHNGTVQAFGQ

-172 TTLTPY
+172 ATLTPY
-178 WMVNTTSKYIGDVAG
+178 WMVTTTSKYIGDVAG
-193 SASDALVQGF
+193 SASDALVDRF
-203 DSGGTFLA
+203 DHGGTFLA

-230 QLHLENSTHMK
+230 ELHALNQKAAAIDNK
-241 SNGHANDTVLTAM
+241 SRDTVLTAM

-274 VNADQVFCRVPEY
+274 ENADQVFCRVPEY
-287 RAGAT
+287 RAGVT
-292 ADDMALITKY
+292 AQ
-302 AISNAYDDKQPAG
+302 N
-315 HFSADGDMMAYI
+315 MAYI
-327 PNLWEGAIGTKA
+327 TDQAVNDGSNNKANVAWGGGLGDAMAWHPDLWEA
-339 DQKVANEDVG
+339 DLDDKDSTKVANEDVF

-354 TMWDVCGFGKQR
+354 TMWDVCGYGKQR
-366 NSLYIRSGW
+366 NNLYARSGW
-375 AFVNSVEG
+375 AFVNSIEG
-383 DNRGIDSSGNPASD
+383 SDRGVDESGAPSSDKNG
-397 TTDLLTQCRAS
+397 TDLVMQCRAAIEAKTTKTGGLNS
-408 LTASLTKSKNGEYN
+408 KLQPSAMSENKTSCPKIGRESVYCREQKGTASNDFVSM
-422 KADDKLRPSVM
+422 KA
-433 MAGAAEDM
+433 
-441 DAANKACSN
+441 
-450 MIGSTLSGAATGG
+450 IT
-463 FIGAAWGAAKKAASC
+463 
-478 LTTNSKAEEHF
+478 
-489 STFAALANK
+489 NK
-498 FNLSS
+498 FNIRTDS
-503 SENWRTLATLHNNT
+503 NWRSLSQTNNNT
-517 TDETVINSAIR
+517 TDENVINAAKR

-547 FALSSIVNLL
+547 FSLSSIVNLL

-651 AVASAVLPFVYLWAI
+651 AVASAVLPFIYLWAI

-680 SGEGLFRMIGGQAIM
+680 SGEGLFKMIGGQAIM

-788 GEGSKEAEKAAGGN
+788 GEGSKEAEKTAGGDGT
-802 EAKDGRA
+802 KDGRA

-840 MASDGGRKAVADH
+840 MASDEGRKAVADH

-878 GKLEKALDAAMAS
+878 RKLEKALDAAIDS

-1017 ARFNHERRV
+1017 ARFNHEQRV

-1133 TMDADSPDFQST
+1133 TMDANSPDFQST

-1187 PDARTVL
+1187 PDARAVL
-1194 DQRMAAERE
+1194 DRRMAAERE

-1271 QMDDATDMVRQRL
+1271 QMDDATDMVRQRF
-1284 TQQAAAQGL
+1284 TEQAAAQGL

-1315 RAQALSMNPQVA
+1315 RAQALSMNPQVV

-1357 RAAAIAQNRLTTQYV
+1357 RAAAIAQNRLATQYV

-1449 GSGSVRT
+1449 GSRSVRT

-1471 ARTAAAHPVA
+1471 ARTAAAHPVV
-1481 MAAATAALASIDLP
+1481 MAAATAALAPIDLP
-1495 AAVMT
+1495 ATAMAAT
-1500 AAAAAA
+1500 AALAS
-1506 VHTMASPNGHVRKAV
+1506 HTLASPNGHIHKAV
-1521 GFAKPAA
+1521 GFAKPIA

-1555 VADPMADMP
+1555 TADPMADMP
-1564 TMIPRPAP
+1564 TTIPRPAP

-1592 MPAADPT
+1592 MPAADPA

-1625 SPDTAVGLNRGQ
+1625 SPDTAVRLNRGQ

-1659 AGDSAYPPAPR
+1659 AEDPAYPPAPR
-1670 GGLEMRE
+1670 GGLEMRK

-1729 IGVADDREAARVASA
+1729 IDVADDREAA
-1744 LGRLGVTGGGDAVA
+1744 LGF
-1758 DAAQAIH
+1758 
-1765 DAGGADARAALG
+1765 
-1777 IIRGAMPR
+1777 IRGAMPR
-1785 SARPAPTV
+1785 STPARPAPTV

-1798 PRRAASPSAP
+1798 PRRAASSSAP

-1891 TVHDGPSRPAGGESA
+1891 TAHDGPSRPAGGESA

>member
-70 FLSIGNNLWAAAA
+70 FLSVGNNLWAAAA

-117 RILSMAII
+117 RILSVAII
-125 LVVGTSL
+125 LVVGVSL
-132 WRYIHNGTIQAFGQ
+132 WRYIHNGTVQAFGQ
-146 RMVALILG
+146 RMVALVLG
-154 LAMFATVGIA
+154 LAMFSTVGIA

-172 TTLTPY
+172 ATLTPY
-178 WMVNTTSKYIGDVAG
+178 WMANTTSKYIGDVAG

-274 VNADQVFCRVPEY
+274 INADQVFCRVPEY

-302 AISNAYDDKQPAG
+302 AIGNAYDDKQPAG

-450 MIGSTLSGAATGG
+450 MTGSILSGAATGG

-478 LTTNSKAEEHF
+478 LTTNSKAEDHF
-489 STFAALANK
+489 TTFAALANK

-528 TLSYQQGKVTA
+528 TLSYQQGKATV

-547 FALSSIVNLL
+547 FSLAAIVNLL

-778 ALDRD
+778 ALDKD

-809 QTEEAVRDRFRK
+809 QAEETVRDRFRK

-840 MASDGGRKAVADH
+840 MASDEGRKAVADH

-878 GKLEKALDAAMAS
+878 GKLEKALDAAMDS
-891 DEGRKAVDDLKYGSK
+891 DEGRKAVDDLKYGSR
-906 PSDDERTQAEKAVRD
+906 PSDDERTQAERAVRD

-955 ALADKL
+955 ALADRL

-981 KRSRELQKAGFKGGD
+981 KRSRELQKAGFKGED

-1011 AAVDDL
+1011 AAVDNL
-1017 ARFNHERRV
+1017 ARFNHEQRV

-1133 TMDADSPDFQST
+1133 TMDANSPDFQST

-1187 PDARTVL
+1187 PDARAVL

-1357 RAAAIAQNRLTTQYV
+1357 RAAAIAQNRLTTRYV

-1433 RMSGSGNL
+1433 RMSGAGSL

-1449 GSGSVRT
+1449 GSRSVQT

-1462 AVGATAGAV
+1462 AVGATTEAV

-1481 MAAATAALASIDLP
+1481 MAAATAALAPIDLP
-1495 AAVMT
+1495 IAAMAATT
-1500 AAAAAA
+1500 ALAS
-1506 VHTMASPNGHVRKAV
+1506 HTLAGPNGHVRKAV

-1555 VADPMADMP
+1555 TAGPMADMP
-1564 TMIPRPAP
+1564 TMITRPAP

-1579 GRPPAFVPPSDRP
+1579 GRSPAFVPPSDRP
-1592 MPAADPT
+1592 MPAADPA

-1612 PGTAAVMDDEGLA
+1612 PGTAAVMNDEGLA
-1625 SPDTAVGLNRGQ
+1625 SPDTAVRLNRGQ

-1659 AGDSAYPPAPR
+1659 AEDPAYPPAPR

-1709 DAATAVHFDK
+1709 DTATAVHFDK

-1729 IGVADDREAARVASA
+1729 IDVADDREAARVASA

-1765 DAGGADARAALG
+1765 DAGGADAKAALG
-1777 IIRGAMPR
+1777 IIRDAMPR
-1785 SARPAPTV
+1785 SARPAP
-1793 AAPQA
+1793 APRT
-1798 PRRAASPSAP
+1798 PRRAVSSSAP

-1826 STIEATP
+1826 STAEATP

>member
-1 MELNATIT
+1 MDLNTTVT
-9 LAAADLTSRDG
+9 LAMNADANTDDG
-20 DSNVCSH
+20 SKTVCNQ
-27 GLDCLPILRWS
+27 LDCLPILRWS

-52 MFNPRSWFEAVPA
+52 LFNPRSWFEAVPA

-83 TIERMADGSS
+83 TIERMADGST
-93 AMTDTFGKMANRFT
+93 AMLDSFGKMANRFT

-132 WRYIHNGTIQAFGQ
+132 WRYIHNGTVQAFGQ

-164 SANNPETP
+164 SANNPEKP
-172 TTLTPY
+172 ATLTPY
-178 WMVNTTSKYIGDVAG
+178 WMVTTTSKYIGDVAG
-193 SASDALVQGF
+193 SASDALVDGF
-203 DSGGTFLA
+203 DHGGTFLA

-230 QLHLENSTHMK
+230 ELHALNQKAAAIDNK
-241 SNGHANDTVLTAM
+241 SRDTVLTAM

-274 VNADQVFCRVPEY
+274 ENADQVFCRVPEY
-287 RAGAT
+287 RAGVT
-292 ADDMALITKY
+292 AQ
-302 AISNAYDDKQPAG
+302 N
-315 HFSADGDMMAYI
+315 MAYI
-327 PNLWEGAIGTKA
+327 TDQAVNDGSNNKANVAWGGGLGDAMAWHPDLWEA
-339 DQKVANEDVG
+339 DLDDKDSTKVANEDVF

-354 TMWDVCGFGKQR
+354 TMWDVCGYGKQR
-366 NSLYIRSGW
+366 NNLYARSGW
-375 AFVNSVEG
+375 AFVNSIEG
-383 DNRGIDSSGNPASD
+383 SNRGVDKSGDPSSDKNG
-397 TTDLLTQCRAS
+397 TDLVMQCRAAIEAKTDKKDANPNS
-408 LTASLTKSKNGEYN
+408 KLQPSAMSENKTSCPKIGRESVYCREQKGTASDDFVSM
-422 KADDKLRPSVM
+422 KA
-433 MAGAAEDM
+433 
-441 DAANKACSN
+441 
-450 MIGSTLSGAATGG
+450 IT
-463 FIGAAWGAAKKAASC
+463 
-478 LTTNSKAEEHF
+478 
-489 STFAALANK
+489 NK
-498 FNLSS
+498 FNIRTDS
-503 SENWRTLATLHNNT
+503 NWRSLSQTNNNT
-517 TDETVINSAIR
+517 TDENVINAAKR

-547 FALSSIVNLL
+547 FSLSSIVNLL

-680 SGEGLFRMIGGQAIM
+680 SGEGLFKMIGGQAIM

-778 ALDRD
+778 ALDKD

-788 GEGSKEAEKAAGGN
+788 GEGSKEAEKAAGEN
-802 EAKDGRA
+802 EAKDEKSQA
-809 QTEEAVRDRFRK
+809 EETVRDRFRK

-840 MASDGGRKAVADH
+840 MASDEGRKAVADH
-853 LRDKHAEDAVRD
+853 LRDKHAE
-865 RFRKELEAKGLKG
+865 E
-878 GKLEKALDAAMAS
+878 
-891 DEGRKAVDDLKYGSK
+891 
-906 PSDDERTQAEKAVRD
+906 AVRD

-1011 AAVDDL
+1011 AAVDNL
-1017 ARFNHERRV
+1017 ARFNHEQRV

-1038 RARLRESLAAQGLSG
+1038 RAQLRESLAAQGLSG

-1091 GTPTPTEADHIAAY
+1091 GTPMPTEADHIAAY

-1133 TMDADSPDFQST
+1133 TMDANSPDFQST

-1393 VKARMKADADVL
+1393 VMARMKADADVL

-1433 RMSGSGNL
+1433 RMSGSGDL

-1449 GSGSVRT
+1449 GSRSVRT

-1481 MAAATAALASIDLP
+1481 MVAATAALAPIDLPVTAMAATAALAS
-1495 AAVMT
+1495 
-1500 AAAAAA
+1500 
-1506 VHTMASPNGHVRKAV
+1506 HTLASPNGHVRKAV
-1521 GFAKPAA
+1521 GFAKPIA

-1535 REDMTP
+1535 RKNMTP
-1541 LNDGDAMLAVAVPA
+1541 LNDGGAMLAVAVPA
-1555 VADPMADMP
+1555 TAGPMADMP

-1572 TPAAAPD
+1572 TPAATPD

-1592 MPAADPT
+1592 MPAADPA

-1612 PGTAAVMDDEGLA
+1612 PGTAAVMNDEGLA

-1659 AGDSAYPPAPR
+1659 AEDSAYPPVPR

-1696 KAAVEAYAQTTGM
+1696 KAAVEAYAQTAGM

-1758 DAAQAIH
+1758 NAAQAIH

-1826 STIEATP
+1826 STAEATP

-1846 DGASYAKARSDA
+1846 DGASYARARSDA

-1882 DMDAAATPK
+1882 DADAAATPK

>member
-1 MELNATIT
+1 MDLNTTVT
-9 LAAADLTSRDG
+9 LAANASANTDDG
-20 DSNVCSH
+20 SKTVCNQ
-27 GLDCLPILRWS
+27 LDCLPILRWS
-38 NTIGGLTSRVDDVS
+38 DTIGGLTSRVDDVS
-52 MFNPRSWFEAVPA
+52 LFNPRSWFEAVPA

-83 TIERMADGSS
+83 TIERMADGST
-93 AMTDTFGKMANRFT
+93 AMLDSFGKMANRFT
-107 GAVWNSLSDW
+107 GAVWNNLSDW

-132 WRYIHNGTIQAFGQ
+132 WRCIHNGTVQAFGQ

-164 SANNPETP
+164 SANNPEKP
-172 TTLTPY
+172 ATLTPY
-178 WMVNTTSKYIGDVAG
+178 WMVTTTSKYIGDVAG
-193 SASDALVQGF
+193 SASDALVDKF
-203 DSGGTFLA
+203 DHGGTFLA
-211 HDYSKNA
+211 HDFSKNA

-230 QLHLENSTHMK
+230 ELHALNQKAAAIDNK
-241 SNGHANDTVLTAM
+241 SRDMVLTAM

-274 VNADQVFCRVPEY
+274 ENADQVFCRVPEY
-287 RAGAT
+287 RAGVT
-292 ADDMALITKY
+292 AQ
-302 AISNAYDDKQPAG
+302 N
-315 HFSADGDMMAYI
+315 MAYI
-327 PNLWEGAIGTKA
+327 TDQAVNDGSDNKANVVWGGGLGDAMAWHPDLWEA
-339 DQKVANEDVG
+339 DLDDKDSTKVANEDVF

-354 TMWDVCGFGKQR
+354 TMWDVCGYGKQR
-366 NSLYIRSGW
+366 NNLYARSGW
-375 AFVNSVEG
+375 AFVNSIEG
-383 DNRGIDSSGNPASD
+383 SDRGVDKSGAPSSDKNG
-397 TTDLLTQCRAS
+397 TDLVMQCRAAIEAKTDKKDANPNS
-408 LTASLTKSKNGEYN
+408 KLQPSAMSENKTSCPKTGRESVYCREQKGTASDDFVSM
-422 KADDKLRPSVM
+422 KA
-433 MAGAAEDM
+433 
-441 DAANKACSN
+441 
-450 MIGSTLSGAATGG
+450 IT
-463 FIGAAWGAAKKAASC
+463 
-478 LTTNSKAEEHF
+478 
-489 STFAALANK
+489 NK
-498 FNLSS
+498 FNIRTDS
-503 SENWRTLATLHNNT
+503 NWRSLSQTNNNT
-517 TDETVINSAIR
+517 TDENVINAAKR

-539 SELGASVV
+539 SELGASVA
-547 FALSSIVNLL
+547 FSLSAIVNLL

-570 LALACLVAAGGLW
+570 LALACLIAAGGLW

-733 GLDRSHGALGR
+733 ELDRSHGALGR

-778 ALDRD
+778 ALDKD

-802 EAKDGRA
+802 EAKDEKSQA
-809 QTEEAVRDRFRK
+809 EENVRDRFRK

-827 LKGEELEKALDER
+827 LKGR
-840 MASDGGRKAVADH
+840 
-853 LRDKHAEDAVRD
+853 
-865 RFRKELEAKGLKG
+865 
-878 GKLEKALDAAMAS
+878 KLEKALDAAMDS

-1011 AAVDDL
+1011 AAVDNL
-1017 ARFNHERRV
+1017 ARFNHEQRV

-1038 RARLRESLAAQGLSG
+1038 RAQLRESLAAQGLSG

-1187 PDARTVL
+1187 PDARAVL

-1219 RARGN
+1219 RGRGN

-1357 RAAAIAQNRLTTQYV
+1357 RAAAIAQNRLTTRYV

-1449 GSGSVRT
+1449 GSRSVRT

-1481 MAAATAALASIDLP
+1481 MAAATAALAPIDLP
-1495 AAVMT
+1495 VTAMAAT
-1500 AAAAAA
+1500 AALAS
-1506 VHTMASPNGHVRKAV
+1506 HTLASPNGHVRKAV
-1521 GFAKPAA
+1521 GFAKPIA

-1555 VADPMADMP
+1555 TAGPMADMP

-1592 MPAADPT
+1592 MPAADPA

-1625 SPDTAVGLNRGQ
+1625 SPDTAVRLNRGQ

-1659 AGDSAYPPAPR
+1659 AGDSVYPPAPR
-1670 GGLEMRE
+1670 GGLEMRK
-1677 VPAPAPAEA
+1677 VPAPAEA

-1729 IGVADDREAARVASA
+1729 ISVADDREAARVASA

-1765 DAGGADARAALG
+1765 DAGGADAKAALG

-1785 SARPAPTV
+1785 STPARPAPTV

-1798 PRRAASPSAP
+1798 PRRAASSSAP

-1826 STIEATP
+1826 STAEATP

-1846 DGASYAKARSDA
+1846 DGVSYAKARSDA

-1891 TVHDGPSRPAGGESA
+1891 TAHDGPSRPAGGESA